1 MNDADGTPANIRYQ
15 WFADGK
21 PIAGATAQTFTLT
34 AAQQG
39 AKITVQATYT
49 DLAQHAE
56 APQSA
61 ATAAVSGL
69 PPQNHAPTD
78 ITLSAATV
86 AEGKDGAS
94 VGKLTTTDPDAGD
107 AHRYTVSDARFE
119 VTADGTLKLKAGL
132 HLDYA
137 AEKTI
142 ALTVT
147 ATDAGGLA
155 TQKTFTL
162 SVQDDPNYPAPNPQ
176 PNPNPQPPSA
186 ATLTVRETD
195 DAVSGTLH
203 VGKIAAGEA
212 LTVGETTLN
221 AAKLADLAREPRT
234 VIDDAKGTL
243 TLTGYD
249 AASGTLTYRYDPK
262 EHASPNDQQAT
273 VDFIIGRE
281 AFRGTNGVG
290 VQPFNPRWA
299 GDDST
304 AIEESYARAAALG
317 VKWVRI
323 TAGWNQVQPQDDGS
337 YDWRYVDDAVRL
349 AQKYGM
355 KVLMQVMGTPNWA
368 SDIGDLPSAQQQKL
382 AQEGYW
388 TSTHAPKAQHDAD
401 FARFFGEAVKRY
413 SAQGIH
419 DFEFWNEPGNKFWR
433 DTWANPNPN
442 PEHYTRLLKLVY
454 EAAHAADAEAN
465 VLAGGMT
472 VGDSRADGSYIS
484 PQEFLERMYKAGA
497 QGYFD
502 ALSHHPYGILA
513 KDYKDNGWAQMNG
526 DIVAPG
532 AGEKTLMQIMQAHGD
547 GGKLIW
553 PSEVGWDAMFA
564 GLAETY
570 QANVLKTL
578 LEWQQKADYTGP
590 MILYQAQNDRAAY
603 VQGILNR
610 DDNGD
615 GIVDVNI
622 DTNGDGIP
630 DANIDADHNNRPD
643 LLDAADREAYYGFWK
658 NDGSEKPAVD
668 AIKQGT
674 PQTPAA
680 ATLNITI
687 ENVDTP
693 APQPQNHAPDDIT
706 LSTATVAEG
715 KDGTTVGKLTTH
727 DPDSGD
733 THTYKTSDDRFEVA
747 ADGTLKLKAGQ
758 HLDYASEPTVKLT
771 VTATDAGG
779 LSTQKTFT
787 LNVQDDPAYP
797 APNPQPQN
805 QPGSVSITG
814 DAQVGGTLSAQIA
827 DADGFNPAQVQYQ
840 WQRDGQPIDGATSS
854 QYTLKAEDA
863 GHKISVQARYDDNA
877 AHHETPTSPASD
889 IPAADP
895 HAGAL
900 AVTGAAKVG
909 AILTT
914 AITDADGVPQVG
926 IHYQWFADGK
936 AIEGATHEVYR
947 IRPEDIGKSISV
959 QASYTDNSGHAE
971 MTNTAAV
978 AQNVADNPATQ
989 GAHGHKLYAHE
1000 EFGKY
1005 IDARDFGVNP
1015 ANADNT
1021 AALKAALKAAD
1032 DEGAALYLGAG
1043 TLKLH
1048 EQLRIGTDIHH
1059 PDGSLKQ
1066 EGYQNVRAIFGAGM
1080 GKTKLT
1086 FDWQQQG
1093 EYDPAHNATDARDLA
1108 GVLIDGIN
1116 GKSIADLSV
1125 AYQHQTAADFYRPQA
1140 SYFGKINGIVVND
1153 ADNTRIDTVEVTGAN
1168 RAGVFFTST
1177 ATSLSGARQALID
1190 HQISEADAP
1199 AGDNNQLLYSNLH
1212 HNRVAGAMIGYQRG
1226 FSADSNTAAYNGHEA
1241 DGGTGYGIATLGGS
1255 YNFGVSYTRN
1265 ITDHNY
1271 RKGLDSHEGN
1281 HIHIENNIANG
1292 DRLVGL
1298 GVSNHQFTMDNVT
1311 IRHNTIIADPNFRCT
1326 SDDGDKDAQIGQGEN
1341 YHAYEGIN
1349 LLTNIESNKI
1359 DLRSQGPGTFDISDN
1374 TIRGLETY
1382 NDANTSAI
1390 AVHNYEPTMDYTLN
1404 IRDNHIDA
1412 TSVKTAIAIN
1422 NATRGLGG
1430 SAGEGSGDIRVSGN
1444 TIHITK
1450 TGGRPSSL
1458 IYIAETEH
1466 DGTLRGSV
1474 AIENNRVQID
1484 ARDDKGEIIRLT
1496 GNAKTYDISGNVL
1509 EQHGNS
1515 NTTLITIN
1523 GQGSTEKTT
1532 LNVHD
1537 NTLAADW
1544 PRPGKHWIEA
1554 GTESVAGAHIQSH
1567 NNTYN
1572 GAAITEDAPPAQ
1584 NHAPDDITL
1593 SASQVA
1599 EGQDGAT
1606 VGKLTAHDPDSG
1618 DTHTY
1623 KTSDDRFEV
1632 AADGT
1637 LKLKAGQHLDYASEP
1652 TVKLTVTATDAGGLS
1667 TQKTFTLNVQDDP
1680 AYPAPNQPGSIS
1692 ITGEAQVGSTLTATV
1707 KDADNFDASAVKY
1720 QWFADGNPIGGATA
1734 QTFTLTAAQKGAKIT
1749 VQATYDDNSAHHE
1762 TPTSAATAPTA
1773 DDARTPPNYP
1783 VTDGNDIMLRVNRA
1797 EKSARDSL
1805 LKIEAA
1811 SPDEIADLRD
1821 GKWGQSFTERLQK
1834 ALDDPNIRIIDMPA
1848 GTHRISSVVL
1858 DRAQDKHIR
1867 GQGSATVLEFDK
1879 TDDVAPFLAT
1889 SGGKAKNL
1897 LFSEFSLD
1905 MSWKTGD
1912 AAVNAFQFTNA
1923 DSMQVYHVAIKNVGG
1938 SAILAQGF
1946 RQAGSGSKNLLVLDS
1961 VIDGAGLIDHTDGF
1975 GVMVKDDSPNAA
1987 IVGNQIHN
1995 VKGGMAVGGHATTLG
2010 APVEMVIIDNH
2021 VGNQQSTTAFEGIG
2035 ITKGVDRS
2043 IIAKNISDPSFD
2055 NGISVTSDDN
2065 LVVKNHIGSAWNHGI
2080 AIDGKNN
2087 TVVANEIHNIGRQ
2100 NAALGENEEYAA
2112 IAIENGANNYIANN
2126 TASGGDMVYAVKYNG
2141 QQLGDNQIGH
2151 NDFSGYS
2158 KREFSIPPHSS
2169 DKTDASVP
2177 DTGLAPQTATER
2189 AQVADEAGPSAGAFN
2204 HAPTDIGLSALEVPE
2219 NLAGA
2224 TVGKLTTHDPDA
2236 GDTHTYKTSDDRF
2249 EVTSDGTLKLK
2260 AGQHLDYAAE
2270 KTVTLT
2276 ITATDAG
2283 GLSTQKTFTLHT
2295 TNPADTFARENLPP
2309 GATYQTVA
2317 DLGAAKTA
2325 IAANPTLQ
2333 NLIISD
2339 GDHHAL
2345 LQKNST
2351 GYSDG
2356 MPPGWTLTCK
2366 NHIPAVAFHDGGAD
2380 LAPALNAAAQ
2390 AAKTLQ
2396 LGIELPAQ
2404 REYQLGSQIVLE
2416 NGVPYLHGNG
2426 STLAVQNSVNEA
2438 ALKLPNGA
2446 SQGEISGL
2454 TLNMNAAPG
2463 VHGILGYDLHDYRI
2477 HDNHILHLGQRPGHP
2492 GYGITVYSGSGHT
2505 ENITVENNHI
2515 SAKPSNGAHAHAD
2528 APVGIAFNGAQQPG
2542 NPQWRDAKAPVWRQY
2557 VEDGTV
2563 AEADPSRTIKQI
2575 TVRGNQVSGTY
2586 YGVAFSTVS
2595 DSEISGNHLHHNTR
2609 NISLQDRSNHNTVR
2623 DNILTDAH
2631 SSAIHIAYASSD
2643 NHIENN
2649 HIMTTRAGG
2658 QAILQAYQGSKNNHY
2673 HNNHI
2678 DVAHDATTN
2687 FMYTA
2692 TDSSGTTYRDNIA
2705 SGRVSRASIGAES
2718 IWDKAGAGDEK
2729 SAYGNNMQ
2737 DPNLYDGDIT
2747 HGGGHGALTG
2757 LTISGNILAPEP
2769 TFAGAPITY
2778 LGADS
2783 SHGLHGDK
2791 TLHGDLDIT
2800 LNDNTWLG
2808 ADGREAVRQHQSG
2821 DSHVHLHGNGITHA
2835 DGTTYHHG
2843 TTAYSIGD
2851 YTLANDETTLYLL
2864 GTHATSG
2871 SGNSGDNQ
2879 LYGNAQTNRLS
2890 GGAGNDHLDGGYG
2903 ADTLTGGAGADTF
2916 TFASVLDGKNIDTIT
2931 DFNAGEGD
2939 KIALNQAVFG
2949 RLGDNWYAAAG
2960 QHITHTTRVYQQGD
2974 TLYHDPDGSGSAYSA
2989 TAFAKVNTVLEE
3001 GHFSLI

>member
-1 MNDADGTPANIRYQ
+1 MNDADGTPANIHYQ

-107 AHRYTVSDARFE
+107 SHTYSVSDARFE
-119 VTADGTLKLKAGL
+119 
-132 HLDYA
+132 
-137 AEKTI
+137 
-142 ALTVT
+142 
-147 ATDAGGLA
+147 
-155 TQKTFTL
+155 
-162 SVQDDPNYPAPNPQ
+162 
-176 PNPNPQPPSA
+176 
-186 ATLTVRETD
+186 
-195 DAVSGTLH
+195 
-203 VGKIAAGEA
+203 
-212 LTVGETTLN
+212 
-221 AAKLADLAREPRT
+221 
-234 VIDDAKGTL
+234 
-243 TLTGYD
+243 
-249 AASGTLTYRYDPK
+249 
-262 EHASPNDQQAT
+262 
-273 VDFIIGRE
+273 
-281 AFRGTNGVG
+281 
-290 VQPFNPRWA
+290 
-299 GDDST
+299 
-304 AIEESYARAAALG
+304 
-317 VKWVRI
+317 I
-323 TAGWNQVQPQDDGS
+323 T
-337 YDWRYVDDAVRL
+337 
-349 AQKYGM
+349 
-355 KVLMQVMGTPNWA
+355 
-368 SDIGDLPSAQQQKL
+368 
-382 AQEGYW
+382 
-388 TSTHAPKAQHDAD
+388 
-401 FARFFGEAVKRY
+401 
-413 SAQGIH
+413 
-419 DFEFWNEPGNKFWR
+419 
-433 DTWANPNPN
+433 
-442 PEHYTRLLKLVY
+442 
-454 EAAHAADAEAN
+454 
-465 VLAGGMT
+465 
-472 VGDSRADGSYIS
+472 
-484 PQEFLERMYKAGA
+484 
-497 QGYFD
+497 
-502 ALSHHPYGILA
+502 
-513 KDYKDNGWAQMNG
+513 
-526 DIVAPG
+526 
-532 AGEKTLMQIMQAHGD
+532 
-547 GGKLIW
+547 
-553 PSEVGWDAMFA
+553 
-564 GLAETY
+564 
-570 QANVLKTL
+570 
-578 LEWQQKADYTGP
+578 
-590 MILYQAQNDRAAY
+590 
-603 VQGILNR
+603 
-610 DDNGD
+610 
-615 GIVDVNI
+615 
-622 DTNGDGIP
+622 
-630 DANIDADHNNRPD
+630 
-643 LLDAADREAYYGFWK
+643 
-658 NDGSEKPAVD
+658 
-668 AIKQGT
+668 
-674 PQTPAA
+674 
-680 ATLNITI
+680 
-687 ENVDTP
+687 
-693 APQPQNHAPDDIT
+693 
-706 LSTATVAEG
+706 
-715 KDGTTVGKLTTH
+715 
-727 DPDSGD
+727 
-733 THTYKTSDDRFEVA
+733 
-747 ADGTLKLKAGQ
+747 
-758 HLDYASEPTVKLT
+758 
-771 VTATDAGG
+771 
-779 LSTQKTFT
+779 
-787 LNVQDDPAYP
+787 
-797 APNPQPQN
+797 
-805 QPGSVSITG
+805 
-814 DAQVGGTLSAQIA
+814 
-827 DADGFNPAQVQYQ
+827 
-840 WQRDGQPIDGATSS
+840 
-854 QYTLKAEDA
+854 
-863 GHKISVQARYDDNA
+863 
-877 AHHETPTSPASD
+877 
-889 IPAADP
+889 
-895 HAGAL
+895 
-900 AVTGAAKVG
+900 
-909 AILTT
+909 
-914 AITDADGVPQVG
+914 
-926 IHYQWFADGK
+926 
-936 AIEGATHEVYR
+936 
-947 IRPEDIGKSISV
+947 
-959 QASYTDNSGHAE
+959 
-971 MTNTAAV
+971 
-978 AQNVADNPATQ
+978 
-989 GAHGHKLYAHE
+989 
-1000 EFGKY
+1000 
-1005 IDARDFGVNP
+1005 
-1015 ANADNT
+1015 
-1021 AALKAALKAAD
+1021 
-1032 DEGAALYLGAG
+1032 
-1043 TLKLH
+1043 
-1048 EQLRIGTDIHH
+1048 
-1059 PDGSLKQ
+1059 
-1066 EGYQNVRAIFGAGM
+1066 
-1080 GKTKLT
+1080 
-1086 FDWQQQG
+1086 
-1093 EYDPAHNATDARDLA
+1093 
-1108 GVLIDGIN
+1108 
-1116 GKSIADLSV
+1116 
-1125 AYQHQTAADFYRPQA
+1125 
-1140 SYFGKINGIVVND
+1140 
-1153 ADNTRIDTVEVTGAN
+1153 
-1168 RAGVFFTST
+1168 
-1177 ATSLSGARQALID
+1177 
-1190 HQISEADAP
+1190 
-1199 AGDNNQLLYSNLH
+1199 
-1212 HNRVAGAMIGYQRG
+1212 
-1226 FSADSNTAAYNGHEA
+1226 
-1241 DGGTGYGIATLGGS
+1241 
-1255 YNFGVSYTRN
+1255 
-1265 ITDHNY
+1265 
-1271 RKGLDSHEGN
+1271 
-1281 HIHIENNIANG
+1281 
-1292 DRLVGL
+1292 
-1298 GVSNHQFTMDNVT
+1298 
-1311 IRHNTIIADPNFRCT
+1311 
-1326 SDDGDKDAQIGQGEN
+1326 
-1341 YHAYEGIN
+1341 
-1349 LLTNIESNKI
+1349 
-1359 DLRSQGPGTFDISDN
+1359 
-1374 TIRGLETY
+1374 
-1382 NDANTSAI
+1382 
-1390 AVHNYEPTMDYTLN
+1390 
-1404 IRDNHIDA
+1404 
-1412 TSVKTAIAIN
+1412 
-1422 NATRGLGG
+1422 
-1430 SAGEGSGDIRVSGN
+1430 
-1444 TIHITK
+1444 
-1450 TGGRPSSL
+1450 
-1458 IYIAETEH
+1458 
-1466 DGTLRGSV
+1466 
-1474 AIENNRVQID
+1474 
-1484 ARDDKGEIIRLT
+1484 
-1496 GNAKTYDISGNVL
+1496 
-1509 EQHGNS
+1509 
-1515 NTTLITIN
+1515 
-1523 GQGSTEKTT
+1523 
-1532 LNVHD
+1532 
-1537 NTLAADW
+1537 
-1544 PRPGKHWIEA
+1544 
-1554 GTESVAGAHIQSH
+1554 
-1567 NNTYN
+1567 
-1572 GAAITEDAPPAQ
+1572 
-1584 NHAPDDITL
+1584 
-1593 SASQVA
+1593 
-1599 EGQDGAT
+1599 
-1606 VGKLTAHDPDSG
+1606 
-1618 DTHTY
+1618 
-1623 KTSDDRFEV
+1623 
-1632 AADGT
+1632 ADGT

-1692 ITGEAQVGSTLTATV
+1692 ITGEAKVGSTLTATV
-1707 KDADNFDASAVKY
+1707 KDADNFDVSAVKY

-2100 NAALGENEEYAA
+2100 NAALGESEEYAA

-2276 ITATDAG
+2276 IIATDAG
-2283 GLSTQKTFTLHT
+2283 GLSTQKTFTLNVQDDPAYPAPPTVGARESGLNLDIARHFYSADVIKQFIDTLAKAGGTFLHLHLSDHENYALESALLGQRAQDATRDSAGNHVNPHT
-2295 TNPADTFARENLPP
+2295 GKPFLSTAQVAELASYAKAKGIELVPELETPSHMNAIFRLLALEKGEDYVKALQAANSDPAAREIDITRPQSLAFVQALAQEIATAFGDSARHLHLGGDEFGYSAANNHEYINYINQMAAFLAQHGLKTRIWNDGVIKANLASLDHTIEITYWSHDGRQDGSIGETNRALRASVPELLDAGFNVLNYNAGYLYAVPKQGMGDSTDSNYDSRLILRDWNPGIWDEKNHANAVDGKRLKGAALSIWGENAGTLDDASIARYYADEITTLVEKTRALDDPALAQTLQNRAANDFAALQQDTWLDFEQIANHATLDLGGNGSQHLRLLREDTLDAARGLDIRIKGTDADRITLGDNWHATGDSQTEGGEQYRAYENNGNRLWIDSDIAVQNAAPTSAADQYARENLPP
-2309 GATYQTVA
+2309 GAAYQTVA

-2339 GDHHAL
+2339 GNHHAL

-2477 HDNHILHLGQRPGHP
+2477 HDNHILHLGQRPGYP

-2515 SAKPSNGAHAHAD
+2515 SAKPGNGAHAHAD

-2563 AEADPSRTIKQI
+2563 AEADPSRTIKHI

-2623 DNILTDAH
+2623 DNILTDAQ

-2658 QAILQAYQGSKNNHY
+2658 QAMLQAYQGSENNHFSG
-2673 HNNHI
+2673 NHI

-2687 FMYTA
+2687 FLYTA
-2692 TDSSGTTYRDNIA
+2692 TDSSGTTYRNNIA

-2718 IWDKAGAGDEK
+2718 IWDKTGAGDEK

-2737 DPNLYDGDIT
+2737 DTNLYDGDIT
-2747 HGGGHGALTG
+2747 HGGGHGALTNI
-2757 LTISGNILAPEP
+2757 TIENNILAPEP

-2791 TLHGDLDIT
+2791 TLNGDLDAT
-2800 LNDNTWLG
+2800 LRDNTWLG
-2808 ADGREAVRQHQSG
+2808 ADGREAVRQHESG
-2821 DSHVHLHGNGITHA
+2821 DSHVHQHGNGISHA

-2843 TTAYSIGD
+2843 STAYSIGD

-2864 GTHATSG
+2864 GTQATNG

-2879 LYGNAQTNRLS
+2879 LYGNAQTNRLE

-2916 TFASVLDGKNIDTIT
+2916 TFASLLDGKNIDTIT
-2931 DFNAGEGD
+2931 DFNADEGD

-2949 RLGDNWYAAAG
+2949 RLSGNWFAADG
-2960 QHITHTTRVYQQGD
+2960 QNLTHDTRVYQKGD
-2974 TLYHDPDGSGSAYSA
+2974 TLYHDADGSGSAYTA

>member
-119 VTADGTLKLKAGL
+119 VTTDGTLKLKAGL

-142 ALTVT
+142 TLTVT

-299 GDDST
+299 GDDSA

-368 SDIGDLPSAQQQKL
+368 SDIGDLPAAQQQKL

-388 TSTHAPKAQHDAD
+388 TSTHAPKAQHDAA

-419 DFEFWNEPGNKFWR
+419 DYEFWNEPGNKFWR
-433 DTWANPNPN
+433 DSWANPNPN
-442 PEHYTRLLKLVY
+442 PGHYTRLLKLVY

-658 NDGSEKPAVD
+658 NDGSAKPAVD

-693 APQPQNHAPDDIT
+693 QPPQNHAPDDIT

-715 KDGTTVGKLTTH
+715 KYGATVGKLTAH
-727 DPDSGD
+727 DPDAGD
-733 THTYKTSDDRFEVA
+733 SHTYSVSDARFEIT

-758 HLDYASEPTVKLT
+758 HLDYAAEKTVALT

-971 MTNTAAV
+971 TTNTAAV

-1108 GVLIDGIN
+1108 GVLIDGVN

-1326 SDDGDKDAQIGQGEN
+1326 SDDGNKDAQIGQGEN

-1359 DLRSQGPGTFDISDN
+1359 DLRSQGPGTFNISDN

-1606 VGKLTAHDPDSG
+1606 VGKLTAHDPD
-1618 DTHTY
+1618 
-1623 KTSDDRFEV
+1623 
-1632 AADGT
+1632 
-1637 LKLKAGQHLDYASEP
+1637 
-1652 TVKLTVTATDAGGLS
+1652 
-1667 TQKTFTLNVQDDP
+1667 
-1680 AYPAPNQPGSIS
+1680 
-1692 ITGEAQVGSTLTATV
+1692 
-1707 KDADNFDASAVKY
+1707 
-1720 QWFADGNPIGGATA
+1720 
-1734 QTFTLTAAQKGAKIT
+1734 
-1749 VQATYDDNSAHHE
+1749 
-1762 TPTSAATAPTA
+1762 
-1773 DDARTPPNYP
+1773 
-1783 VTDGNDIMLRVNRA
+1783 
-1797 EKSARDSL
+1797 
-1805 LKIEAA
+1805 
-1811 SPDEIADLRD
+1811 
-1821 GKWGQSFTERLQK
+1821 
-1834 ALDDPNIRIIDMPA
+1834 
-1848 GTHRISSVVL
+1848 
-1858 DRAQDKHIR
+1858 
-1867 GQGSATVLEFDK
+1867 
-1879 TDDVAPFLAT
+1879 
-1889 SGGKAKNL
+1889 
-1897 LFSEFSLD
+1897 
-1905 MSWKTGD
+1905 
-1912 AAVNAFQFTNA
+1912 
-1923 DSMQVYHVAIKNVGG
+1923 
-1938 SAILAQGF
+1938 
-1946 RQAGSGSKNLLVLDS
+1946 
-1961 VIDGAGLIDHTDGF
+1961 
-1975 GVMVKDDSPNAA
+1975 
-1987 IVGNQIHN
+1987 
-1995 VKGGMAVGGHATTLG
+1995 
-2010 APVEMVIIDNH
+2010 
-2021 VGNQQSTTAFEGIG
+2021 
-2035 ITKGVDRS
+2035 
-2043 IIAKNISDPSFD
+2043 
-2055 NGISVTSDDN
+2055 
-2065 LVVKNHIGSAWNHGI
+2065 
-2080 AIDGKNN
+2080 
-2087 TVVANEIHNIGRQ
+2087 
-2100 NAALGENEEYAA
+2100 
-2112 IAIENGANNYIANN
+2112 
-2126 TASGGDMVYAVKYNG
+2126 
-2141 QQLGDNQIGH
+2141 
-2151 NDFSGYS
+2151 
-2158 KREFSIPPHSS
+2158 
-2169 DKTDASVP
+2169 
-2177 DTGLAPQTATER
+2177 
-2189 AQVADEAGPSAGAFN
+2189 
-2204 HAPTDIGLSALEVPE
+2204 
-2219 NLAGA
+2219 
-2224 TVGKLTTHDPDA
+2224 A

-2295 TNPADTFARENLPP
+2295 TNPADTFARDNLPP

-2351 GYSDG
+2351 GYSDN

-2477 HDNHILHLGQRPGHP
+2477 HDNHILHLGQHPGHP

-2505 ENITVENNHI
+2505 ENITVEHNHI
-2515 SAKPSNGAHAHAD
+2515 SANPGNGAHAHAD

-2563 AEADPSRTIKQI
+2563 AEADPSRTIKHI

-2791 TLHGDLDIT
+2791 TLHGDLDAT

-2879 LYGNAQTNRLS
+2879 LYGNAQTNRLE

-2916 TFASVLDGKNIDTIT
+2916 TFASLLDGKNIDTIT

-2974 TLYHDPDGSGSAYSA
+2974 TLYHDPDGNGSAYSA
-2989 TAFAKVNTVLEE
+2989 TAFAKINTVLEE

>member
-1 MNDADGTPANIRYQ
+1 MRCCI
-15 WFADGK
+15 
-21 PIAGATAQTFTLT
+21 IA
-34 AAQQG
+34 
-39 AKITVQATYT
+39 
-49 DLAQHAE
+49 
-56 APQSA
+56 
-61 ATAAVSGL
+61 
-69 PPQNHAPTD
+69 
-78 ITLSAATV
+78 
-86 AEGKDGAS
+86 
-94 VGKLTTTDPDAGD
+94 
-107 AHRYTVSDARFE
+107 
-119 VTADGTLKLKAGL
+119 
-132 HLDYA
+132 
-137 AEKTI
+137 
-142 ALTVT
+142 
-147 ATDAGGLA
+147 
-155 TQKTFTL
+155 
-162 SVQDDPNYPAPNPQ
+162 
-176 PNPNPQPPSA
+176 
-186 ATLTVRETD
+186 
-195 DAVSGTLH
+195 
-203 VGKIAAGEA
+203 
-212 LTVGETTLN
+212 
-221 AAKLADLAREPRT
+221 
-234 VIDDAKGTL
+234 
-243 TLTGYD
+243 
-249 AASGTLTYRYDPK
+249 
-262 EHASPNDQQAT
+262 
-273 VDFIIGRE
+273 
-281 AFRGTNGVG
+281 
-290 VQPFNPRWA
+290 
-299 GDDST
+299 
-304 AIEESYARAAALG
+304 
-317 VKWVRI
+317 
-323 TAGWNQVQPQDDGS
+323 
-337 YDWRYVDDAVRL
+337 
-349 AQKYGM
+349 
-355 KVLMQVMGTPNWA
+355 
-368 SDIGDLPSAQQQKL
+368 
-382 AQEGYW
+382 
-388 TSTHAPKAQHDAD
+388 
-401 FARFFGEAVKRY
+401 
-413 SAQGIH
+413 
-419 DFEFWNEPGNKFWR
+419 
-433 DTWANPNPN
+433 
-442 PEHYTRLLKLVY
+442 
-454 EAAHAADAEAN
+454 
-465 VLAGGMT
+465 
-472 VGDSRADGSYIS
+472 
-484 PQEFLERMYKAGA
+484 
-497 QGYFD
+497 
-502 ALSHHPYGILA
+502 
-513 KDYKDNGWAQMNG
+513 
-526 DIVAPG
+526 
-532 AGEKTLMQIMQAHGD
+532 
-547 GGKLIW
+547 
-553 PSEVGWDAMFA
+553 
-564 GLAETY
+564 
-570 QANVLKTL
+570 
-578 LEWQQKADYTGP
+578 
-590 MILYQAQNDRAAY
+590 
-603 VQGILNR
+603 
-610 DDNGD
+610 
-615 GIVDVNI
+615 
-622 DTNGDGIP
+622 
-630 DANIDADHNNRPD
+630 
-643 LLDAADREAYYGFWK
+643 
-658 NDGSEKPAVD
+658 
-668 AIKQGT
+668 
-674 PQTPAA
+674 
-680 ATLNITI
+680 
-687 ENVDTP
+687 
-693 APQPQNHAPDDIT
+693 
-706 LSTATVAEG
+706 
-715 KDGTTVGKLTTH
+715 
-727 DPDSGD
+727 
-733 THTYKTSDDRFEVA
+733 
-747 ADGTLKLKAGQ
+747 
-758 HLDYASEPTVKLT
+758 
-771 VTATDAGG
+771 
-779 LSTQKTFT
+779 
-787 LNVQDDPAYP
+787 
-797 APNPQPQN
+797 
-805 QPGSVSITG
+805 
-814 DAQVGGTLSAQIA
+814 
-827 DADGFNPAQVQYQ
+827 
-840 WQRDGQPIDGATSS
+840 
-854 QYTLKAEDA
+854 
-863 GHKISVQARYDDNA
+863 
-877 AHHETPTSPASD
+877 
-889 IPAADP
+889 AADP

-971 MTNTAAV
+971 TTNTAAV

-1108 GVLIDGIN
+1108 GVLIDGVN

-1326 SDDGDKDAQIGQGEN
+1326 SDDGNKDAQIGQGEN

-1359 DLRSQGPGTFDISDN
+1359 DLRSQGPGTFNISDN

-1606 VGKLTAHDPDSG
+1606 VGKLTAHDPD
-1618 DTHTY
+1618 
-1623 KTSDDRFEV
+1623 
-1632 AADGT
+1632 
-1637 LKLKAGQHLDYASEP
+1637 
-1652 TVKLTVTATDAGGLS
+1652 
-1667 TQKTFTLNVQDDP
+1667 
-1680 AYPAPNQPGSIS
+1680 
-1692 ITGEAQVGSTLTATV
+1692 
-1707 KDADNFDASAVKY
+1707 
-1720 QWFADGNPIGGATA
+1720 
-1734 QTFTLTAAQKGAKIT
+1734 
-1749 VQATYDDNSAHHE
+1749 
-1762 TPTSAATAPTA
+1762 
-1773 DDARTPPNYP
+1773 
-1783 VTDGNDIMLRVNRA
+1783 
-1797 EKSARDSL
+1797 
-1805 LKIEAA
+1805 
-1811 SPDEIADLRD
+1811 
-1821 GKWGQSFTERLQK
+1821 
-1834 ALDDPNIRIIDMPA
+1834 
-1848 GTHRISSVVL
+1848 
-1858 DRAQDKHIR
+1858 
-1867 GQGSATVLEFDK
+1867 
-1879 TDDVAPFLAT
+1879 
-1889 SGGKAKNL
+1889 
-1897 LFSEFSLD
+1897 
-1905 MSWKTGD
+1905 
-1912 AAVNAFQFTNA
+1912 
-1923 DSMQVYHVAIKNVGG
+1923 
-1938 SAILAQGF
+1938 
-1946 RQAGSGSKNLLVLDS
+1946 
-1961 VIDGAGLIDHTDGF
+1961 
-1975 GVMVKDDSPNAA
+1975 
-1987 IVGNQIHN
+1987 
-1995 VKGGMAVGGHATTLG
+1995 
-2010 APVEMVIIDNH
+2010 
-2021 VGNQQSTTAFEGIG
+2021 
-2035 ITKGVDRS
+2035 
-2043 IIAKNISDPSFD
+2043 
-2055 NGISVTSDDN
+2055 
-2065 LVVKNHIGSAWNHGI
+2065 
-2080 AIDGKNN
+2080 
-2087 TVVANEIHNIGRQ
+2087 
-2100 NAALGENEEYAA
+2100 
-2112 IAIENGANNYIANN
+2112 
-2126 TASGGDMVYAVKYNG
+2126 
-2141 QQLGDNQIGH
+2141 
-2151 NDFSGYS
+2151 
-2158 KREFSIPPHSS
+2158 
-2169 DKTDASVP
+2169 
-2177 DTGLAPQTATER
+2177 
-2189 AQVADEAGPSAGAFN
+2189 
-2204 HAPTDIGLSALEVPE
+2204 
-2219 NLAGA
+2219 
-2224 TVGKLTTHDPDA
+2224 A

-2295 TNPADTFARENLPP
+2295 TNPADTFARDNLPP

-2351 GYSDG
+2351 GYSDN

-2477 HDNHILHLGQRPGHP
+2477 HDNHILHLGQHPGHP

-2563 AEADPSRTIKQI
+2563 AEADPSRTIKHI

-2791 TLHGDLDIT
+2791 TLHGDLDAT

-2916 TFASVLDGKNIDTIT
+2916 TFASLLDGKNIDTIT

-2989 TAFAKVNTVLEE
+2989 TAFAKVNVTLEE

>member
-1 MNDADGTPANIRYQ
+1 MPADIRYQ

-21 PIAGATAQTFTLT
+21 PIAGASAQAFTLT

-49 DLAQHAE
+49 DNAQYAE
-56 APQSA
+56 QPQSA
-61 ATAAVSGL
+61 ATAAV
-69 PPQNHAPTD
+69 TD
-78 ITLSAATV
+78 
-86 AEGKDGAS
+86 
-94 VGKLTTTDPDAGD
+94 DA
-107 AHRYTVSDARFE
+107 
-119 VTADGTLKLKAGL
+119 
-132 HLDYA
+132 
-137 AEKTI
+137 
-142 ALTVT
+142 
-147 ATDAGGLA
+147 
-155 TQKTFTL
+155 
-162 SVQDDPNYPAPNPQ
+162 
-176 PNPNPQPPSA
+176 QPPSTA
-186 ATLTVRETD
+186 RLTVRETD

-203 VGKIAAGEA
+203 IGKIAAGEA
-212 LTVGETTLN
+212 LTVGEMTLN
-221 AAKLADLAREPRT
+221 AAKLADLAHEPRT

-262 EHASPNDQQAT
+262 AHASPDDQQAT

-368 SDIGDLPSAQQQKL
+368 SDIGDLPAAQQQKL

-388 TSTHAPKAQHDAD
+388 TSTHAPKAQHDAA

-433 DTWANPNPN
+433 DSWANPNPN

-454 EAAHAADAEAN
+454 AAAHAADAEAN

-564 GLAETY
+564 GLAETW
-570 QANVLKTL
+570 QANTIKTL

-658 NDGSEKPAVD
+658 NDGSEKPAVGV
-668 AIKQGT
+668 IKSGT

-693 APQPQNHAPDDIT
+693 QPPQNHAPDDIA
-706 LSTATVAEG
+706 LSAATVAEG
-715 KDGTTVGKLTTH
+715 KDGATVGKLTTH
-727 DPDSGD
+727 DPDAGD
-733 THTYKTSDDRFEVA
+733 THTYQLSDARFEVA
-747 ADGTLKLKAGQ
+747 SDGTLKLKAGQ
-758 HLDYASEPTVKLT
+758 HLDHAAEPTVKLT
-771 VTATDAGG
+771 ITATDAGG

-797 APNPQPQN
+797 APPAVGARESGLNLDIARHFYSADVIKQF
-805 QPGSVSITG
+805 IDTL
-814 DAQVGGTLSAQIA
+814 AKAGGTFLHLHLSDHENYALESALLGQRAQ
-827 DADGFNPAQVQYQ
+827 DATRDSAGNHVNP
-840 WQRDGQPIDGATSS
+840 
-854 QYTLKAEDA
+854 
-863 GHKISVQARYDDNA
+863 H
-877 AHHETPTSPASD
+877 
-889 IPAADP
+889 
-895 HAGAL
+895 
-900 AVTGAAKVG
+900 TGKPF
-909 AILTT
+909 LTT
-914 AITDADGVPQVG
+914 AQVAELAGYAKAKGIELVPELDTPSHMNAVFRLLALEKGEDYAKALQAANSDPAAREIDITRPQSLAFVQALAQEIATAFGDSARHFHLGGDEFGYSAANNHEYVSYINQMAAFLAQQGLKTRIWNDGVIKANLASLDHAIEITYWSHDGRQDGSIGEANRTLRARVPELLDAGFNVLNYNAGYLYAAPKQGMGDSTDSNYDSRLILRDWNPG
-926 IHYQWFADGK
+926 IWDEKNHTNAVDGK
-936 AIEGATHEVYR
+936 R
-947 IRPEDIGKSISV
+947 
-959 QASYTDNSGHAE
+959 
-971 MTNTAAV
+971 
-978 AQNVADNPATQ
+978 
-989 GAHGHKLYAHE
+989 
-1000 EFGKY
+1000 
-1005 IDARDFGVNP
+1005 
-1015 ANADNT
+1015 
-1021 AALKAALKAAD
+1021 LK
-1032 DEGAALYLGAG
+1032 GAALSIWGENAG
-1043 TLKLH
+1043 TL
-1048 EQLRIGTDIHH
+1048 D
-1059 PDGSLKQ
+1059 
-1066 EGYQNVRAIFGAGM
+1066 
-1080 GKTKLT
+1080 
-1086 FDWQQQG
+1086 
-1093 EYDPAHNATDARDLA
+1093 DA
-1108 GVLIDGIN
+1108 
-1116 GKSIADLSV
+1116 SIAR
-1125 AYQHQTAADFYRPQA
+1125 YYAD
-1140 SYFGKINGIVVND
+1140 
-1153 ADNTRIDTVEVTGAN
+1153 
-1168 RAGVFFTST
+1168 
-1177 ATSLSGARQALID
+1177 
-1190 HQISEADAP
+1190 
-1199 AGDNNQLLYSNLH
+1199 
-1212 HNRVAGAMIGYQRG
+1212 
-1226 FSADSNTAAYNGHEA
+1226 
-1241 DGGTGYGIATLGGS
+1241 
-1255 YNFGVSYTRN
+1255 
-1265 ITDHNY
+1265 
-1271 RKGLDSHEGN
+1271 
-1281 HIHIENNIANG
+1281 
-1292 DRLVGL
+1292 
-1298 GVSNHQFTMDNVT
+1298 
-1311 IRHNTIIADPNFRCT
+1311 
-1326 SDDGDKDAQIGQGEN
+1326 
-1341 YHAYEGIN
+1341 
-1349 LLTNIESNKI
+1349 
-1359 DLRSQGPGTFDISDN
+1359 
-1374 TIRGLETY
+1374 
-1382 NDANTSAI
+1382 
-1390 AVHNYEPTMDYTLN
+1390 
-1404 IRDNHIDA
+1404 
-1412 TSVKTAIAIN
+1412 
-1422 NATRGLGG
+1422 
-1430 SAGEGSGDIRVSGN
+1430 
-1444 TIHITK
+1444 
-1450 TGGRPSSL
+1450 
-1458 IYIAETEH
+1458 
-1466 DGTLRGSV
+1466 
-1474 AIENNRVQID
+1474 
-1484 ARDDKGEIIRLT
+1484 EI
-1496 GNAKTYDISGNVL
+1496 
-1509 EQHGNS
+1509 
-1515 NTTLITIN
+1515 TTLV
-1523 GQGSTEKTT
+1523 EKT
-1532 LNVHD
+1532 
-1537 NTLAADW
+1537 
-1544 PRPGKHWIEA
+1544 R
-1554 GTESVAGAHIQSH
+1554 
-1567 NNTYN
+1567 
-1572 GAAITEDAPPAQ
+1572 
-1584 NHAPDDITL
+1584 
-1593 SASQVA
+1593 
-1599 EGQDGAT
+1599 
-1606 VGKLTAHDPDSG
+1606 
-1618 DTHTY
+1618 
-1623 KTSDDRFEV
+1623 
-1632 AADGT
+1632 
-1637 LKLKAGQHLDYASEP
+1637 
-1652 TVKLTVTATDAGGLS
+1652 
-1667 TQKTFTLNVQDDP
+1667 
-1680 AYPAPNQPGSIS
+1680 
-1692 ITGEAQVGSTLTATV
+1692 
-1707 KDADNFDASAVKY
+1707 
-1720 QWFADGNPIGGATA
+1720 
-1734 QTFTLTAAQKGAKIT
+1734 
-1749 VQATYDDNSAHHE
+1749 
-1762 TPTSAATAPTA
+1762 
-1773 DDARTPPNYP
+1773 
-1783 VTDGNDIMLRVNRA
+1783 
-1797 EKSARDSL
+1797 
-1805 LKIEAA
+1805 
-1811 SPDEIADLRD
+1811 
-1821 GKWGQSFTERLQK
+1821 
-1834 ALDDPNIRIIDMPA
+1834 ALDDPALAQTLQNRAANDFAALRQDTWLDFEQIANHATLDLGGNGSQHLRLLREDTLDAARGLDIRIK
-1848 GTHRISSVVL
+1848 GTDA
-1858 DRAQDKHIR
+1858 DR
-1867 GQGSATVLEFDK
+1867 V
-1879 TDDVAPFLAT
+1879 
-1889 SGGKAKNL
+1889 
-1897 LFSEFSLD
+1897 
-1905 MSWKTGD
+1905 
-1912 AAVNAFQFTNA
+1912 
-1923 DSMQVYHVAIKNVGG
+1923 
-1938 SAILAQGF
+1938 
-1946 RQAGSGSKNLLVLDS
+1946 
-1961 VIDGAGLIDHTDGF
+1961 
-1975 GVMVKDDSPNAA
+1975 
-1987 IVGNQIHN
+1987 
-1995 VKGGMAVGGHATTLG
+1995 TLG
-2010 APVEMVIIDNH
+2010 DGWRATGESQTEGGETYSAYTKNGNRLWID
-2021 VGNQQSTTAFEGIG
+2021 S
-2035 ITKGVDRS
+2035 D
-2043 IIAKNISDPSFD
+2043 IA
-2055 NGISVTSDDN
+2055 V
-2065 LVVKNHIGSAWNHGI
+2065 
-2080 AIDGKNN
+2080 
-2087 TVVANEIHNIGRQ
+2087 Q
-2100 NAALGENEEYAA
+2100 NAAP
-2112 IAIENGANNYIANN
+2112 
-2126 TASGGDMVYAVKYNG
+2126 ASA
-2141 QQLGDNQIGH
+2141 
-2151 NDFSGYS
+2151 
-2158 KREFSIPPHSS
+2158 
-2169 DKTDASVP
+2169 
-2177 DTGLAPQTATER
+2177 
-2189 AQVADEAGPSAGAFN
+2189 
-2204 HAPTDIGLSALEVPE
+2204 
-2219 NLAGA
+2219 
-2224 TVGKLTTHDPDA
+2224 
-2236 GDTHTYKTSDDRF
+2236 
-2249 EVTSDGTLKLK
+2249 
-2260 AGQHLDYAAE
+2260 
-2270 KTVTLT
+2270 
-2276 ITATDAG
+2276 
-2283 GLSTQKTFTLHT
+2283 
-2295 TNPADTFARENLPP
+2295 ADTFARDNLPP
-2309 GATYQTVA
+2309 GAAYQIVA

-2325 IAANPTLQ
+2325 IAADPTLQ

-2351 GYSDG
+2351 GYSDN

-2366 NHIPAVAFHDGGAD
+2366 NHIPAVAFHDGGTD

-2404 REYQLGSQIVLE
+2404 REYQLGSQITLE

-2454 TLNMNAAPG
+2454 TLNMNAVPG

-2515 SAKPSNGAHAHAD
+2515 SAKPGNGAHAHAD

-2563 AEADPSRTIKQI
+2563 AEADPSRTIKHI

-2658 QAILQAYQGSKNNHY
+2658 QAILQAYQGSKNNHFSG
-2673 HNNHI
+2673 NHI

-2687 FMYTA
+2687 FLYTA

-2737 DPNLYDGDIT
+2737 DTNLYDGDIT

-2791 TLHGDLDIT
+2791 TLHGDLDAT

-2843 TTAYSIGD
+2843 STAYSIGD

-2864 GTHATSG
+2864 GTHATNG

-2879 LYGNAQTNRLS
+2879 LYGNAQTNRLD

-2903 ADTLTGGAGADTF
+2903 VDSLTGGAGADTF
-2916 TFASVLDGKNIDTIT
+2916 TFASLLDGKNIDTIT
-2931 DFNAGEGD
+2931 DFTAADGD

-2949 RLGDNWYAAAG
+2949 RLTGNWFAAAG
-2960 QHITHTTRVYQQGD
+2960 QPLTHDTRVYQQGD
-2974 TLYHDPDGSGSAYSA
+2974 TLYHDPDGNGTAYTA

>member
-119 VTADGTLKLKAGL
+119 VTADGTLQLKAGL

-195 DAVSGTLH
+195 DATPGSIV
-203 VGKIAAGEA
+203 VGKLGAGEA

-221 AAKLADLAREPRT
+221 TAKLADLAREPRT

-368 SDIGDLPSAQQQKL
+368 SDIGDLPAAQQQKL

-388 TSTHAPKAQHDAD
+388 TSTHAPKPQHDAA

-419 DFEFWNEPGNKFWR
+419 DYEFWNEPGNKFWR
-433 DTWANPNPN
+433 DSWANPNPN

-513 KDYKDNGWAQMNG
+513 KDFKDNGWAQMNG

-532 AGEKTLMQIMQAHGD
+532 AGEKTLMQILREHGD
-547 GGKLIW
+547 GDKLIW

-658 NDGSEKPAVD
+658 NDGSEKPAVGV
-668 AIKQGT
+668 IKSGT

-715 KDGTTVGKLTTH
+715 KDG
-727 DPDSGD
+727 
-733 THTYKTSDDRFEVA
+733 
-747 ADGTLKLKAGQ
+747 
-758 HLDYASEPTVKLT
+758 
-771 VTATDAGG
+771 
-779 LSTQKTFT
+779 
-787 LNVQDDPAYP
+787 
-797 APNPQPQN
+797 
-805 QPGSVSITG
+805 
-814 DAQVGGTLSAQIA
+814 
-827 DADGFNPAQVQYQ
+827 
-840 WQRDGQPIDGATSS
+840 
-854 QYTLKAEDA
+854 
-863 GHKISVQARYDDNA
+863 
-877 AHHETPTSPASD
+877 
-889 IPAADP
+889 
-895 HAGAL
+895 
-900 AVTGAAKVG
+900 
-909 AILTT
+909 
-914 AITDADGVPQVG
+914 
-926 IHYQWFADGK
+926 
-936 AIEGATHEVYR
+936 
-947 IRPEDIGKSISV
+947 
-959 QASYTDNSGHAE
+959 
-971 MTNTAAV
+971 
-978 AQNVADNPATQ
+978 
-989 GAHGHKLYAHE
+989 
-1000 EFGKY
+1000 
-1005 IDARDFGVNP
+1005 
-1015 ANADNT
+1015 
-1021 AALKAALKAAD
+1021 
-1032 DEGAALYLGAG
+1032 
-1043 TLKLH
+1043 
-1048 EQLRIGTDIHH
+1048 
-1059 PDGSLKQ
+1059 
-1066 EGYQNVRAIFGAGM
+1066 
-1080 GKTKLT
+1080 
-1086 FDWQQQG
+1086 
-1093 EYDPAHNATDARDLA
+1093 
-1108 GVLIDGIN
+1108 
-1116 GKSIADLSV
+1116 
-1125 AYQHQTAADFYRPQA
+1125 
-1140 SYFGKINGIVVND
+1140 
-1153 ADNTRIDTVEVTGAN
+1153 
-1168 RAGVFFTST
+1168 
-1177 ATSLSGARQALID
+1177 
-1190 HQISEADAP
+1190 
-1199 AGDNNQLLYSNLH
+1199 
-1212 HNRVAGAMIGYQRG
+1212 
-1226 FSADSNTAAYNGHEA
+1226 
-1241 DGGTGYGIATLGGS
+1241 
-1255 YNFGVSYTRN
+1255 
-1265 ITDHNY
+1265 
-1271 RKGLDSHEGN
+1271 
-1281 HIHIENNIANG
+1281 
-1292 DRLVGL
+1292 
-1298 GVSNHQFTMDNVT
+1298 
-1311 IRHNTIIADPNFRCT
+1311 
-1326 SDDGDKDAQIGQGEN
+1326 
-1341 YHAYEGIN
+1341 
-1349 LLTNIESNKI
+1349 
-1359 DLRSQGPGTFDISDN
+1359 
-1374 TIRGLETY
+1374 
-1382 NDANTSAI
+1382 
-1390 AVHNYEPTMDYTLN
+1390 
-1404 IRDNHIDA
+1404 
-1412 TSVKTAIAIN
+1412 
-1422 NATRGLGG
+1422 
-1430 SAGEGSGDIRVSGN
+1430 
-1444 TIHITK
+1444 
-1450 TGGRPSSL
+1450 
-1458 IYIAETEH
+1458 
-1466 DGTLRGSV
+1466 
-1474 AIENNRVQID
+1474 
-1484 ARDDKGEIIRLT
+1484 
-1496 GNAKTYDISGNVL
+1496 
-1509 EQHGNS
+1509 
-1515 NTTLITIN
+1515 
-1523 GQGSTEKTT
+1523 
-1532 LNVHD
+1532 
-1537 NTLAADW
+1537 
-1544 PRPGKHWIEA
+1544 
-1554 GTESVAGAHIQSH
+1554 
-1567 NNTYN
+1567 
-1572 GAAITEDAPPAQ
+1572 
-1584 NHAPDDITL
+1584 
-1593 SASQVA
+1593 
-1599 EGQDGAT
+1599 AT

-1637 LKLKAGQHLDYASEP
+1637 LKLKAGQHLDHAAEP

-1680 AYPAPNQPGSIS
+1680 AYPAPNQPGNIS
-1692 ITGEAQVGSTLTATV
+1692 ITGEAKVGSTLTATV

-1773 DDARTPPNYP
+1773 DDAQTPPNYP

-2100 NAALGENEEYAA
+2100 NAALGEIEEYAA

-2260 AGQHLDYAAE
+2260 AGQHLDYASE
-2270 KTVTLT
+2270 PTVKLT
-2276 ITATDAG
+2276 VTATDAG
-2283 GLSTQKTFTLHT
+2283 GLSTQKTFTLNVQDDPAPPTVGARESGLNLDIARHFYSADVIKQFIDTLAKAGGTFLHLHLSDHENYALESALLGQRAQDATRDSAGNHVNPHT
-2295 TNPADTFARENLPP
+2295 GKPFLSTAQVAELASYAKAKGIELVPELETPSHMNAIFRLLALEKGEDYVKALQAANSDPAAREIDITRPQSLAFVQALAQEIVTAFGDSARHLHLGGDEFGYSAANNHEYINYINQMAAFLAQHGLKTRIWNDGVIKANLASLDHTIEITYWSHDGRQDGSIGETNRALRASVPELLDAGFNVLNYNAGYLYAVPKQGMGDSTDSNYDSRLILRDWNLGIWDEKNHANAVDGKRLKGAALSIWGENAGTLDDASIARYYADEITTLVEKTRALDDPALAQTLQNRAANDFAALQQDTWLDFEQIANHATLDLGGNGSQHLRLLREDTLDAARGLDIRIKGTDADRITLGDNWHATGDSQTEGGEQYRAYENNGNRLWIDSDIAVQNAAPTSAADTFARDNLPP
-2309 GATYQTVA
+2309 GAAYQIVA

-2325 IAANPTLQ
+2325 IAADPTLQ

-2351 GYSDG
+2351 GYSDN
-2356 MPPGWTLTCK
+2356 MPPGWTLACK

-2515 SAKPSNGAHAHAD
+2515 SAKPGNGAHAHAD

-2563 AEADPSRTIKQI
+2563 AEADPSRTIKHI

-2791 TLHGDLDIT
+2791 TLHGDLDAT

-2808 ADGREAVRQHQSG
+2808 ADGREAIRQHQSG

-2916 TFASVLDGKNIDTIT
+2916 TFASLLDGKNIDTIT

-2949 RLGDNWYAAAG
+2949 RLGDNWYTAAG

-2974 TLYHDPDGSGSAYSA
+2974 TLYHDPDGNGSAYSA
-2989 TAFAKVNTVLEE
+2989 TAFAKVNVTLEE
-3001 GHFSLI
+3001 GHFTLI

>member
-1 MNDADGTPANIRYQ
+1 M
-15 WFADGK
+15 
-21 PIAGATAQTFTLT
+21 
-34 AAQQG
+34 
-39 AKITVQATYT
+39 
-49 DLAQHAE
+49 
-56 APQSA
+56 
-61 ATAAVSGL
+61 
-69 PPQNHAPTD
+69 
-78 ITLSAATV
+78 
-86 AEGKDGAS
+86 
-94 VGKLTTTDPDAGD
+94 
-107 AHRYTVSDARFE
+107 
-119 VTADGTLKLKAGL
+119 
-132 HLDYA
+132 
-137 AEKTI
+137 
-142 ALTVT
+142 
-147 ATDAGGLA
+147 
-155 TQKTFTL
+155 
-162 SVQDDPNYPAPNPQ
+162 
-176 PNPNPQPPSA
+176 
-186 ATLTVRETD
+186 
-195 DAVSGTLH
+195 
-203 VGKIAAGEA
+203 
-212 LTVGETTLN
+212 
-221 AAKLADLAREPRT
+221 
-234 VIDDAKGTL
+234 
-243 TLTGYD
+243 
-249 AASGTLTYRYDPK
+249 
-262 EHASPNDQQAT
+262 
-273 VDFIIGRE
+273 
-281 AFRGTNGVG
+281 
-290 VQPFNPRWA
+290 
-299 GDDST
+299 
-304 AIEESYARAAALG
+304 
-317 VKWVRI
+317 
-323 TAGWNQVQPQDDGS
+323 
-337 YDWRYVDDAVRL
+337 
-349 AQKYGM
+349 
-355 KVLMQVMGTPNWA
+355 
-368 SDIGDLPSAQQQKL
+368 
-382 AQEGYW
+382 
-388 TSTHAPKAQHDAD
+388 
-401 FARFFGEAVKRY
+401 
-413 SAQGIH
+413 
-419 DFEFWNEPGNKFWR
+419 
-433 DTWANPNPN
+433 
-442 PEHYTRLLKLVY
+442 
-454 EAAHAADAEAN
+454 
-465 VLAGGMT
+465 
-472 VGDSRADGSYIS
+472 
-484 PQEFLERMYKAGA
+484 
-497 QGYFD
+497 
-502 ALSHHPYGILA
+502 
-513 KDYKDNGWAQMNG
+513 
-526 DIVAPG
+526 
-532 AGEKTLMQIMQAHGD
+532 
-547 GGKLIW
+547 
-553 PSEVGWDAMFA
+553 
-564 GLAETY
+564 
-570 QANVLKTL
+570 
-578 LEWQQKADYTGP
+578 
-590 MILYQAQNDRAAY
+590 
-603 VQGILNR
+603 
-610 DDNGD
+610 
-615 GIVDVNI
+615 
-622 DTNGDGIP
+622 
-630 DANIDADHNNRPD
+630 
-643 LLDAADREAYYGFWK
+643 
-658 NDGSEKPAVD
+658 
-668 AIKQGT
+668 
-674 PQTPAA
+674 
-680 ATLNITI
+680 
-687 ENVDTP
+687 
-693 APQPQNHAPDDIT
+693 
-706 LSTATVAEG
+706 
-715 KDGTTVGKLTTH
+715 
-727 DPDSGD
+727 
-733 THTYKTSDDRFEVA
+733 
-747 ADGTLKLKAGQ
+747 
-758 HLDYASEPTVKLT
+758 
-771 VTATDAGG
+771 
-779 LSTQKTFT
+779 
-787 LNVQDDPAYP
+787 
-797 APNPQPQN
+797 
-805 QPGSVSITG
+805 
-814 DAQVGGTLSAQIA
+814 
-827 DADGFNPAQVQYQ
+827 
-840 WQRDGQPIDGATSS
+840 
-854 QYTLKAEDA
+854 
-863 GHKISVQARYDDNA
+863 
-877 AHHETPTSPASD
+877 
-889 IPAADP
+889 
-895 HAGAL
+895 
-900 AVTGAAKVG
+900 
-909 AILTT
+909 
-914 AITDADGVPQVG
+914 
-926 IHYQWFADGK
+926 
-936 AIEGATHEVYR
+936 
-947 IRPEDIGKSISV
+947 
-959 QASYTDNSGHAE
+959 
-971 MTNTAAV
+971 
-978 AQNVADNPATQ
+978 
-989 GAHGHKLYAHE
+989 
-1000 EFGKY
+1000 
-1005 IDARDFGVNP
+1005 
-1015 ANADNT
+1015 
-1021 AALKAALKAAD
+1021 
-1032 DEGAALYLGAG
+1032 
-1043 TLKLH
+1043 
-1048 EQLRIGTDIHH
+1048 
-1059 PDGSLKQ
+1059 
-1066 EGYQNVRAIFGAGM
+1066 
-1080 GKTKLT
+1080 
-1086 FDWQQQG
+1086 
-1093 EYDPAHNATDARDLA
+1093 
-1108 GVLIDGIN
+1108 
-1116 GKSIADLSV
+1116 
-1125 AYQHQTAADFYRPQA
+1125 
-1140 SYFGKINGIVVND
+1140 
-1153 ADNTRIDTVEVTGAN
+1153 
-1168 RAGVFFTST
+1168 
-1177 ATSLSGARQALID
+1177 
-1190 HQISEADAP
+1190 
-1199 AGDNNQLLYSNLH
+1199 
-1212 HNRVAGAMIGYQRG
+1212 
-1226 FSADSNTAAYNGHEA
+1226 
-1241 DGGTGYGIATLGGS
+1241 
-1255 YNFGVSYTRN
+1255 
-1265 ITDHNY
+1265 
-1271 RKGLDSHEGN
+1271 
-1281 HIHIENNIANG
+1281 
-1292 DRLVGL
+1292 
-1298 GVSNHQFTMDNVT
+1298 
-1311 IRHNTIIADPNFRCT
+1311 
-1326 SDDGDKDAQIGQGEN
+1326 
-1341 YHAYEGIN
+1341 
-1349 LLTNIESNKI
+1349 
-1359 DLRSQGPGTFDISDN
+1359 
-1374 TIRGLETY
+1374 
-1382 NDANTSAI
+1382 
-1390 AVHNYEPTMDYTLN
+1390 
-1404 IRDNHIDA
+1404 
-1412 TSVKTAIAIN
+1412 
-1422 NATRGLGG
+1422 
-1430 SAGEGSGDIRVSGN
+1430 
-1444 TIHITK
+1444 
-1450 TGGRPSSL
+1450 
-1458 IYIAETEH
+1458 
-1466 DGTLRGSV
+1466 
-1474 AIENNRVQID
+1474 
-1484 ARDDKGEIIRLT
+1484 
-1496 GNAKTYDISGNVL
+1496 
-1509 EQHGNS
+1509 
-1515 NTTLITIN
+1515 
-1523 GQGSTEKTT
+1523 
-1532 LNVHD
+1532 
-1537 NTLAADW
+1537 
-1544 PRPGKHWIEA
+1544 
-1554 GTESVAGAHIQSH
+1554 
-1567 NNTYN
+1567 
-1572 GAAITEDAPPAQ
+1572 
-1584 NHAPDDITL
+1584 
-1593 SASQVA
+1593 
-1599 EGQDGAT
+1599 
-1606 VGKLTAHDPDSG
+1606 
-1618 DTHTY
+1618 
-1623 KTSDDRFEV
+1623 
-1632 AADGT
+1632 
-1637 LKLKAGQHLDYASEP
+1637 
-1652 TVKLTVTATDAGGLS
+1652 
-1667 TQKTFTLNVQDDP
+1667 QDDP

-1692 ITGEAQVGSTLTATV
+1692 ITGEAKVGSTLTATV
-1707 KDADNFDASAVKY
+1707 KDADNFDAGAVKY

-1879 TDDVAPFLAT
+1879 TDDVAAFLAT

-2366 NHIPAVAFHDGGAD
+2366 NHIPAVAFHNGGAD

-2563 AEADPSRTIKQI
+2563 AEADPSRTIKHI

-2586 YGVAFSTVS
+2586 YSVAFSTVS

-2757 LTISGNILAPEP
+2757 LTIIGNILAPEP

-2791 TLHGDLDIT
+2791 TLHGDLDAT

-2808 ADGREAVRQHQSG
+2808 ADGREAIRQHQSG
-2821 DSHVHLHGNGITHA
+2821 DSHIHLHGNGITHA

-2916 TFASVLDGKNIDTIT
+2916 TFASLLDGKNIDTIT

-2989 TAFAKVNTVLEE
+2989 TAFAKVNVTLEE

>member
-1 MNDADGTPANIRYQ
+1 MPADIRYQ

-21 PIAGATAQTFTLT
+21 PIAGASAQAFTLT

-49 DLAQHAE
+49 DNAQHAE
-56 APQSA
+56 QPQSA
-61 ATAAVSGL
+61 ATAAV
-69 PPQNHAPTD
+69 TD
-78 ITLSAATV
+78 DT
-86 AEGKDGAS
+86 
-94 VGKLTTTDPDAGD
+94 
-107 AHRYTVSDARFE
+107 
-119 VTADGTLKLKAGL
+119 
-132 HLDYA
+132 
-137 AEKTI
+137 
-142 ALTVT
+142 
-147 ATDAGGLA
+147 
-155 TQKTFTL
+155 
-162 SVQDDPNYPAPNPQ
+162 
-176 PNPNPQPPSA
+176 QPPSA
-186 ATLTVRETD
+186 AKLTVRETD

-203 VGKIAAGEA
+203 IGKIAAGEA

-234 VIDDAKGTL
+234 VIDDDKGTL

-262 EHASPNDQQAT
+262 EHASPDDQQAT
-273 VDFIIGRE
+273 VDFTIGRE

-368 SDIGDLPSAQQQKL
+368 SDIGDLPAAQQQKL

-419 DFEFWNEPGNKFWR
+419 DYEFWNEPGNKFWR
-433 DTWANPNPN
+433 DSWANPNPN

-564 GLAETY
+564 GLAETW
-570 QANVLKTL
+570 QANTIKTL

-658 NDGSEKPAVD
+658 NDGSAKPAVD

-674 PQTPAA
+674 PQTQAA

-693 APQPQNHAPDDIT
+693 QPPQNHAPDDIA
-706 LSTATVAEG
+706 LSAATVAEG
-715 KDGTTVGKLTTH
+715 K
-727 DPDSGD
+727 
-733 THTYKTSDDRFEVA
+733 
-747 ADGTLKLKAGQ
+747 
-758 HLDYASEPTVKLT
+758 
-771 VTATDAGG
+771 
-779 LSTQKTFT
+779 
-787 LNVQDDPAYP
+787 
-797 APNPQPQN
+797 
-805 QPGSVSITG
+805 
-814 DAQVGGTLSAQIA
+814 
-827 DADGFNPAQVQYQ
+827 
-840 WQRDGQPIDGATSS
+840 
-854 QYTLKAEDA
+854 
-863 GHKISVQARYDDNA
+863 
-877 AHHETPTSPASD
+877 
-889 IPAADP
+889 
-895 HAGAL
+895 
-900 AVTGAAKVG
+900 
-909 AILTT
+909 
-914 AITDADGVPQVG
+914 
-926 IHYQWFADGK
+926 
-936 AIEGATHEVYR
+936 
-947 IRPEDIGKSISV
+947 
-959 QASYTDNSGHAE
+959 
-971 MTNTAAV
+971 
-978 AQNVADNPATQ
+978 
-989 GAHGHKLYAHE
+989 
-1000 EFGKY
+1000 
-1005 IDARDFGVNP
+1005 
-1015 ANADNT
+1015 
-1021 AALKAALKAAD
+1021 
-1032 DEGAALYLGAG
+1032 
-1043 TLKLH
+1043 
-1048 EQLRIGTDIHH
+1048 
-1059 PDGSLKQ
+1059 
-1066 EGYQNVRAIFGAGM
+1066 
-1080 GKTKLT
+1080 
-1086 FDWQQQG
+1086 
-1093 EYDPAHNATDARDLA
+1093 
-1108 GVLIDGIN
+1108 
-1116 GKSIADLSV
+1116 
-1125 AYQHQTAADFYRPQA
+1125 
-1140 SYFGKINGIVVND
+1140 
-1153 ADNTRIDTVEVTGAN
+1153 
-1168 RAGVFFTST
+1168 
-1177 ATSLSGARQALID
+1177 
-1190 HQISEADAP
+1190 
-1199 AGDNNQLLYSNLH
+1199 
-1212 HNRVAGAMIGYQRG
+1212 
-1226 FSADSNTAAYNGHEA
+1226 
-1241 DGGTGYGIATLGGS
+1241 
-1255 YNFGVSYTRN
+1255 
-1265 ITDHNY
+1265 
-1271 RKGLDSHEGN
+1271 
-1281 HIHIENNIANG
+1281 
-1292 DRLVGL
+1292 
-1298 GVSNHQFTMDNVT
+1298 
-1311 IRHNTIIADPNFRCT
+1311 
-1326 SDDGDKDAQIGQGEN
+1326 
-1341 YHAYEGIN
+1341 
-1349 LLTNIESNKI
+1349 
-1359 DLRSQGPGTFDISDN
+1359 
-1374 TIRGLETY
+1374 
-1382 NDANTSAI
+1382 
-1390 AVHNYEPTMDYTLN
+1390 
-1404 IRDNHIDA
+1404 
-1412 TSVKTAIAIN
+1412 
-1422 NATRGLGG
+1422 
-1430 SAGEGSGDIRVSGN
+1430 
-1444 TIHITK
+1444 
-1450 TGGRPSSL
+1450 
-1458 IYIAETEH
+1458 
-1466 DGTLRGSV
+1466 
-1474 AIENNRVQID
+1474 
-1484 ARDDKGEIIRLT
+1484 
-1496 GNAKTYDISGNVL
+1496 
-1509 EQHGNS
+1509 
-1515 NTTLITIN
+1515 
-1523 GQGSTEKTT
+1523 
-1532 LNVHD
+1532 
-1537 NTLAADW
+1537 
-1544 PRPGKHWIEA
+1544 
-1554 GTESVAGAHIQSH
+1554 
-1567 NNTYN
+1567 
-1572 GAAITEDAPPAQ
+1572 
-1584 NHAPDDITL
+1584 
-1593 SASQVA
+1593 
-1599 EGQDGAT
+1599 DGAT
-1606 VGKLTAHDPDSG
+1606 VGKLTA
-1618 DTHTY
+1618 
-1623 KTSDDRFEV
+1623 
-1632 AADGT
+1632 
-1637 LKLKAGQHLDYASEP
+1637 
-1652 TVKLTVTATDAGGLS
+1652 
-1667 TQKTFTLNVQDDP
+1667 
-1680 AYPAPNQPGSIS
+1680 
-1692 ITGEAQVGSTLTATV
+1692 
-1707 KDADNFDASAVKY
+1707 
-1720 QWFADGNPIGGATA
+1720 
-1734 QTFTLTAAQKGAKIT
+1734 
-1749 VQATYDDNSAHHE
+1749 
-1762 TPTSAATAPTA
+1762 
-1773 DDARTPPNYP
+1773 
-1783 VTDGNDIMLRVNRA
+1783 
-1797 EKSARDSL
+1797 
-1805 LKIEAA
+1805 
-1811 SPDEIADLRD
+1811 
-1821 GKWGQSFTERLQK
+1821 
-1834 ALDDPNIRIIDMPA
+1834 
-1848 GTHRISSVVL
+1848 
-1858 DRAQDKHIR
+1858 
-1867 GQGSATVLEFDK
+1867 
-1879 TDDVAPFLAT
+1879 
-1889 SGGKAKNL
+1889 
-1897 LFSEFSLD
+1897 
-1905 MSWKTGD
+1905 
-1912 AAVNAFQFTNA
+1912 
-1923 DSMQVYHVAIKNVGG
+1923 
-1938 SAILAQGF
+1938 
-1946 RQAGSGSKNLLVLDS
+1946 
-1961 VIDGAGLIDHTDGF
+1961 
-1975 GVMVKDDSPNAA
+1975 
-1987 IVGNQIHN
+1987 
-1995 VKGGMAVGGHATTLG
+1995 
-2010 APVEMVIIDNH
+2010 
-2021 VGNQQSTTAFEGIG
+2021 
-2035 ITKGVDRS
+2035 
-2043 IIAKNISDPSFD
+2043 
-2055 NGISVTSDDN
+2055 
-2065 LVVKNHIGSAWNHGI
+2065 
-2080 AIDGKNN
+2080 
-2087 TVVANEIHNIGRQ
+2087 
-2100 NAALGENEEYAA
+2100 
-2112 IAIENGANNYIANN
+2112 
-2126 TASGGDMVYAVKYNG
+2126 
-2141 QQLGDNQIGH
+2141 
-2151 NDFSGYS
+2151 
-2158 KREFSIPPHSS
+2158 
-2169 DKTDASVP
+2169 
-2177 DTGLAPQTATER
+2177 
-2189 AQVADEAGPSAGAFN
+2189 
-2204 HAPTDIGLSALEVPE
+2204 
-2219 NLAGA
+2219 
-2224 TVGKLTTHDPDA
+2224 HDPDA

-2270 KTVTLT
+2270 KTVALT
-2276 ITATDAG
+2276 VTATDAG
-2283 GLSTQKTFTLHT
+2283 GLSTQKTFTLNVQDDPAYPAPPTVGARESGLNLDIARHFYSADVIKQFIDTLAKAGGTFLHLHLSDHENYALESALLGQRAQDATRDSAGNHVNPHT
-2295 TNPADTFARENLPP
+2295 GKPFLSTAQVAELASYAKAKGIELVPELETPSHMNAIFRLLALEKGEDYVKALQAANSDPAAREIDITRPQSLAFVQALAQEIATAFGDSARHLHLGGDEFGYSAANNHEYINYINQMAAFLAQHGLKTRIWNDGVIKANLASLDHTIEITYWSHDGRQDGSIGETNRALRASVPELLDAGFNVLNYNAGYLYAVPKQGMGDSTDSNYDSRLILRDWNPGIWDEKNHANAVDGKRLKGAALSIWGENAGTLDDASIARYYADEITTLVEKTRALDDPALAQTLQNRAANDFAALQQDTWLDFEQIANHATLDLGGNGSQHLRLLREDTLDAARGLDIRIKGTDADRITLGDNWHATGDSQTEGGEQYRAYENNGNRLWIDSDIAVQNAAPTSAADTFARAHLPAGEPYRVVANL
-2309 GATYQTVA
+2309 GE
-2317 DLGAAKTA
+2317 AKAA

-2351 GYSDG
+2351 GYSDN

-2563 AEADPSRTIKQI
+2563 AEADPSRTIKHI

-2791 TLHGDLDIT
+2791 TLHGDLDAT

-2916 TFASVLDGKNIDTIT
+2916 TFASLLDGKNIDTIT

-2989 TAFAKVNTVLEE
+2989 TAFAKVNVTLEE
-3001 GHFSLI
+3001 GHFTLI

>member
-1 MNDADGTPANIRYQ
+1 MNDADGTPANIHYQ

-39 AKITVQATYT
+39 AKIAVQATYT

-86 AEGKDGAS
+86 AEGKDGAT

-176 PNPNPQPPSA
+176 PPSA

-221 AAKLADLAREPRT
+221 AAKLAELAHQPRT

-368 SDIGDLPSAQQQKL
+368 SDIGDLPAAQQQKL

-388 TSTHAPKAQHDAD
+388 TSTHAPKPQHDAA

-419 DFEFWNEPGNKFWR
+419 DYEFWNEPGNKFWR

-590 MILYQAQNDRAAY
+590 LLLYQAQNDRAAY

-787 LNVQDDPAYP
+787 LSVQDDPNYP
-797 APNPQPQN
+797 APNPQPN
-805 QPGSVSITG
+805 PNPQP
-814 DAQVGGTLSAQIA
+814 
-827 DADGFNPAQVQYQ
+827 P
-840 WQRDGQPIDGATSS
+840 
-854 QYTLKAEDA
+854 
-863 GHKISVQARYDDNA
+863 
-877 AHHETPTSPASD
+877 
-889 IPAADP
+889 
-895 HAGAL
+895 
-900 AVTGAAKVG
+900 
-909 AILTT
+909 
-914 AITDADGVPQVG
+914 
-926 IHYQWFADGK
+926 
-936 AIEGATHEVYR
+936 
-947 IRPEDIGKSISV
+947 
-959 QASYTDNSGHAE
+959 
-971 MTNTAAV
+971 
-978 AQNVADNPATQ
+978 
-989 GAHGHKLYAHE
+989 
-1000 EFGKY
+1000 
-1005 IDARDFGVNP
+1005 
-1015 ANADNT
+1015 
-1021 AALKAALKAAD
+1021 
-1032 DEGAALYLGAG
+1032 
-1043 TLKLH
+1043 
-1048 EQLRIGTDIHH
+1048 
-1059 PDGSLKQ
+1059 
-1066 EGYQNVRAIFGAGM
+1066 
-1080 GKTKLT
+1080 
-1086 FDWQQQG
+1086 
-1093 EYDPAHNATDARDLA
+1093 
-1108 GVLIDGIN
+1108 
-1116 GKSIADLSV
+1116 
-1125 AYQHQTAADFYRPQA
+1125 
-1140 SYFGKINGIVVND
+1140 
-1153 ADNTRIDTVEVTGAN
+1153 
-1168 RAGVFFTST
+1168 
-1177 ATSLSGARQALID
+1177 
-1190 HQISEADAP
+1190 
-1199 AGDNNQLLYSNLH
+1199 
-1212 HNRVAGAMIGYQRG
+1212 
-1226 FSADSNTAAYNGHEA
+1226 
-1241 DGGTGYGIATLGGS
+1241 
-1255 YNFGVSYTRN
+1255 
-1265 ITDHNY
+1265 
-1271 RKGLDSHEGN
+1271 
-1281 HIHIENNIANG
+1281 
-1292 DRLVGL
+1292 
-1298 GVSNHQFTMDNVT
+1298 
-1311 IRHNTIIADPNFRCT
+1311 
-1326 SDDGDKDAQIGQGEN
+1326 
-1341 YHAYEGIN
+1341 
-1349 LLTNIESNKI
+1349 
-1359 DLRSQGPGTFDISDN
+1359 
-1374 TIRGLETY
+1374 
-1382 NDANTSAI
+1382 
-1390 AVHNYEPTMDYTLN
+1390 
-1404 IRDNHIDA
+1404 
-1412 TSVKTAIAIN
+1412 
-1422 NATRGLGG
+1422 
-1430 SAGEGSGDIRVSGN
+1430 
-1444 TIHITK
+1444 
-1450 TGGRPSSL
+1450 
-1458 IYIAETEH
+1458 
-1466 DGTLRGSV
+1466 
-1474 AIENNRVQID
+1474 
-1484 ARDDKGEIIRLT
+1484 
-1496 GNAKTYDISGNVL
+1496 
-1509 EQHGNS
+1509 
-1515 NTTLITIN
+1515 
-1523 GQGSTEKTT
+1523 
-1532 LNVHD
+1532 
-1537 NTLAADW
+1537 
-1544 PRPGKHWIEA
+1544 
-1554 GTESVAGAHIQSH
+1554 
-1567 NNTYN
+1567 
-1572 GAAITEDAPPAQ
+1572 Q

-1606 VGKLTAHDPDSG
+1606 VGKLTTHDPDSG

-1637 LKLKAGQHLDYASEP
+1637 LKLKAGQHLDYA
-1652 TVKLTVTATDAGGLS
+1652 
-1667 TQKTFTLNVQDDP
+1667 
-1680 AYPAPNQPGSIS
+1680 
-1692 ITGEAQVGSTLTATV
+1692 
-1707 KDADNFDASAVKY
+1707 
-1720 QWFADGNPIGGATA
+1720 
-1734 QTFTLTAAQKGAKIT
+1734 
-1749 VQATYDDNSAHHE
+1749 
-1762 TPTSAATAPTA
+1762 
-1773 DDARTPPNYP
+1773 
-1783 VTDGNDIMLRVNRA
+1783 
-1797 EKSARDSL
+1797 
-1805 LKIEAA
+1805 
-1811 SPDEIADLRD
+1811 
-1821 GKWGQSFTERLQK
+1821 
-1834 ALDDPNIRIIDMPA
+1834 
-1848 GTHRISSVVL
+1848 
-1858 DRAQDKHIR
+1858 
-1867 GQGSATVLEFDK
+1867 
-1879 TDDVAPFLAT
+1879 
-1889 SGGKAKNL
+1889 
-1897 LFSEFSLD
+1897 
-1905 MSWKTGD
+1905 
-1912 AAVNAFQFTNA
+1912 
-1923 DSMQVYHVAIKNVGG
+1923 
-1938 SAILAQGF
+1938 
-1946 RQAGSGSKNLLVLDS
+1946 
-1961 VIDGAGLIDHTDGF
+1961 
-1975 GVMVKDDSPNAA
+1975 
-1987 IVGNQIHN
+1987 
-1995 VKGGMAVGGHATTLG
+1995 
-2010 APVEMVIIDNH
+2010 
-2021 VGNQQSTTAFEGIG
+2021 
-2035 ITKGVDRS
+2035 
-2043 IIAKNISDPSFD
+2043 
-2055 NGISVTSDDN
+2055 
-2065 LVVKNHIGSAWNHGI
+2065 
-2080 AIDGKNN
+2080 
-2087 TVVANEIHNIGRQ
+2087 
-2100 NAALGENEEYAA
+2100 
-2112 IAIENGANNYIANN
+2112 
-2126 TASGGDMVYAVKYNG
+2126 
-2141 QQLGDNQIGH
+2141 
-2151 NDFSGYS
+2151 
-2158 KREFSIPPHSS
+2158 
-2169 DKTDASVP
+2169 
-2177 DTGLAPQTATER
+2177 
-2189 AQVADEAGPSAGAFN
+2189 
-2204 HAPTDIGLSALEVPE
+2204 
-2219 NLAGA
+2219 
-2224 TVGKLTTHDPDA
+2224 
-2236 GDTHTYKTSDDRF
+2236 
-2249 EVTSDGTLKLK
+2249 
-2260 AGQHLDYAAE
+2260 AE
-2270 KTVTLT
+2270 KTVALT
-2276 ITATDAG
+2276 VTATDAG

-2295 TNPADTFARENLPP
+2295 TNPADTFARDNLPP
-2309 GATYQTVA
+2309 GAAYQIVA

-2339 GDHHAL
+2339 GNHHAL

-2351 GYSDG
+2351 GYSDN

-2515 SAKPSNGAHAHAD
+2515 SAKPSNGAHAD

-2563 AEADPSRTIKQI
+2563 AEADPSRTIKHI

-2649 HIMTTRAGG
+2649 HIMTTHAGG

-2791 TLHGDLDIT
+2791 TLHGDLDAT

-2808 ADGREAVRQHQSG
+2808 ADGREAIRQHQSG

-2916 TFASVLDGKNIDTIT
+2916 TFASLLDGKNIDTIT

-2989 TAFAKVNTVLEE
+2989 TAFAKVNVTLEE

>member
-1 MNDADGTPANIRYQ
+1 MRETNDATPGSI
-15 WFADGK
+15 
-21 PIAGATAQTFTLT
+21 
-34 AAQQG
+34 
-39 AKITVQATYT
+39 V
-49 DLAQHAE
+49 
-56 APQSA
+56 
-61 ATAAVSGL
+61 
-69 PPQNHAPTD
+69 
-78 ITLSAATV
+78 
-86 AEGKDGAS
+86 
-94 VGKLTTTDPDAGD
+94 VGKLG
-107 AHRYTVSDARFE
+107 
-119 VTADGTLKLKAGL
+119 
-132 HLDYA
+132 
-137 AEKTI
+137 
-142 ALTVT
+142 
-147 ATDAGGLA
+147 
-155 TQKTFTL
+155 
-162 SVQDDPNYPAPNPQ
+162 
-176 PNPNPQPPSA
+176 
-186 ATLTVRETD
+186 
-195 DAVSGTLH
+195 
-203 VGKIAAGEA
+203 AGEA

-262 EHASPNDQQAT
+262 AHASPDNQQAT

-299 GDDST
+299 GDDSA

-368 SDIGDLPSAQQQKL
+368 SDIGDLPAAQQQKL

-388 TSTHAPKAQHDAD
+388 TSTHAPKPQHDAA

-419 DFEFWNEPGNKFWR
+419 DYEFWNEPGNKFWR
-433 DTWANPNPN
+433 DSWANPNPN

-513 KDYKDNGWAQMNG
+513 KDFKDNGWAQMNG

-564 GLAETY
+564 GLAETW
-570 QANVLKTL
+570 QANTIKTL

-603 VQGILNR
+603 VPGILNR

-658 NDGSEKPAVD
+658 NDGSEKPAVGV
-668 AIKQGT
+668 IKSGT

-693 APQPQNHAPDDIT
+693 PPPQNHAPDDIT

-715 KDGTTVGKLTTH
+715 KDGTTVGKLTAH

-733 THTYKTSDDRFEVA
+733 THTYTVSDARFEVTS
-747 ADGTLKLKAGQ
+747 DGTLKLKAGQ

-797 APNPQPQN
+797 APPTVGARESGLNLDIARHFYSADVIKQFIDTLAKAGGTFLHLHLSDHENYALESALLGQRAQDATRDSAGNHVNPH
-805 QPGSVSITG
+805 TG
-814 DAQVGGTLSAQIA
+814 KPFLSTAQVAELASYAKAKGIELVPELETPSHMNAIFRLLALEKGEDYVKALQAANSDPAAREIDITRPQSLAFVQALAQEIATAFGDSARHLHLGGDEFGYSAANNHEYINYINQMAAFLAQHGLKTRIWNDGVIKA
-827 DADGFNPAQVQYQ
+827 NLASLDHTIEITYWSHDGRQDGSIGETNRALRASVPELLDAGFNVLNYNAGYLYAVPKQGMGDSTDSNYDSRLIL
-840 WQRDGQPIDGATSS
+840 RDWNPGIWDEKNHA
-854 QYTLKAEDA
+854 
-863 GHKISVQARYDDNA
+863 NA
-877 AHHETPTSPASD
+877 
-889 IPAADP
+889 
-895 HAGAL
+895 
-900 AVTGAAKVG
+900 V
-909 AILTT
+909 
-914 AITDADGVPQVG
+914 
-926 IHYQWFADGK
+926 DGK
-936 AIEGATHEVYR
+936 R
-947 IRPEDIGKSISV
+947 
-959 QASYTDNSGHAE
+959 
-971 MTNTAAV
+971 
-978 AQNVADNPATQ
+978 
-989 GAHGHKLYAHE
+989 
-1000 EFGKY
+1000 
-1005 IDARDFGVNP
+1005 
-1015 ANADNT
+1015 
-1021 AALKAALKAAD
+1021 LK
-1032 DEGAALYLGAG
+1032 GAALSIWGENAG
-1043 TLKLH
+1043 TL
-1048 EQLRIGTDIHH
+1048 D
-1059 PDGSLKQ
+1059 
-1066 EGYQNVRAIFGAGM
+1066 
-1080 GKTKLT
+1080 
-1086 FDWQQQG
+1086 
-1093 EYDPAHNATDARDLA
+1093 DA
-1108 GVLIDGIN
+1108 
-1116 GKSIADLSV
+1116 SIAR
-1125 AYQHQTAADFYRPQA
+1125 YYAD
-1140 SYFGKINGIVVND
+1140 
-1153 ADNTRIDTVEVTGAN
+1153 
-1168 RAGVFFTST
+1168 
-1177 ATSLSGARQALID
+1177 
-1190 HQISEADAP
+1190 
-1199 AGDNNQLLYSNLH
+1199 
-1212 HNRVAGAMIGYQRG
+1212 
-1226 FSADSNTAAYNGHEA
+1226 
-1241 DGGTGYGIATLGGS
+1241 
-1255 YNFGVSYTRN
+1255 
-1265 ITDHNY
+1265 
-1271 RKGLDSHEGN
+1271 
-1281 HIHIENNIANG
+1281 
-1292 DRLVGL
+1292 
-1298 GVSNHQFTMDNVT
+1298 
-1311 IRHNTIIADPNFRCT
+1311 
-1326 SDDGDKDAQIGQGEN
+1326 
-1341 YHAYEGIN
+1341 
-1349 LLTNIESNKI
+1349 
-1359 DLRSQGPGTFDISDN
+1359 
-1374 TIRGLETY
+1374 
-1382 NDANTSAI
+1382 
-1390 AVHNYEPTMDYTLN
+1390 
-1404 IRDNHIDA
+1404 
-1412 TSVKTAIAIN
+1412 
-1422 NATRGLGG
+1422 
-1430 SAGEGSGDIRVSGN
+1430 
-1444 TIHITK
+1444 
-1450 TGGRPSSL
+1450 
-1458 IYIAETEH
+1458 
-1466 DGTLRGSV
+1466 
-1474 AIENNRVQID
+1474 
-1484 ARDDKGEIIRLT
+1484 EI
-1496 GNAKTYDISGNVL
+1496 
-1509 EQHGNS
+1509 
-1515 NTTLITIN
+1515 TTLV
-1523 GQGSTEKTT
+1523 EKT
-1532 LNVHD
+1532 
-1537 NTLAADW
+1537 
-1544 PRPGKHWIEA
+1544 R
-1554 GTESVAGAHIQSH
+1554 
-1567 NNTYN
+1567 
-1572 GAAITEDAPPAQ
+1572 
-1584 NHAPDDITL
+1584 
-1593 SASQVA
+1593 
-1599 EGQDGAT
+1599 
-1606 VGKLTAHDPDSG
+1606 
-1618 DTHTY
+1618 
-1623 KTSDDRFEV
+1623 
-1632 AADGT
+1632 
-1637 LKLKAGQHLDYASEP
+1637 
-1652 TVKLTVTATDAGGLS
+1652 
-1667 TQKTFTLNVQDDP
+1667 
-1680 AYPAPNQPGSIS
+1680 
-1692 ITGEAQVGSTLTATV
+1692 
-1707 KDADNFDASAVKY
+1707 
-1720 QWFADGNPIGGATA
+1720 
-1734 QTFTLTAAQKGAKIT
+1734 
-1749 VQATYDDNSAHHE
+1749 
-1762 TPTSAATAPTA
+1762 
-1773 DDARTPPNYP
+1773 
-1783 VTDGNDIMLRVNRA
+1783 
-1797 EKSARDSL
+1797 
-1805 LKIEAA
+1805 
-1811 SPDEIADLRD
+1811 
-1821 GKWGQSFTERLQK
+1821 
-1834 ALDDPNIRIIDMPA
+1834 ALDDPALAQTLQNRAANDFAALQQDTWLDFEQIANHATLDLGGNGSQHLRLLREDTLDAARGLDIRIK
-1848 GTHRISSVVL
+1848 GTDADRITL
-1858 DRAQDKHIR
+1858 GDNWHA
-1867 GQGSATVLEFDK
+1867 
-1879 TDDVAPFLAT
+1879 
-1889 SGGKAKNL
+1889 
-1897 LFSEFSLD
+1897 
-1905 MSWKTGD
+1905 TGD
-1912 AAVNAFQFTNA
+1912 SQTEGGEQYRAYENNGNRLWIDSDIAV
-1923 DSMQVYHVAIKNVGG
+1923 
-1938 SAILAQGF
+1938 
-1946 RQAGSGSKNLLVLDS
+1946 
-1961 VIDGAGLIDHTDGF
+1961 
-1975 GVMVKDDSPNAA
+1975 
-1987 IVGNQIHN
+1987 
-1995 VKGGMAVGGHATTLG
+1995 
-2010 APVEMVIIDNH
+2010 
-2021 VGNQQSTTAFEGIG
+2021 
-2035 ITKGVDRS
+2035 
-2043 IIAKNISDPSFD
+2043 
-2055 NGISVTSDDN
+2055 
-2065 LVVKNHIGSAWNHGI
+2065 
-2080 AIDGKNN
+2080 
-2087 TVVANEIHNIGRQ
+2087 Q
-2100 NAALGENEEYAA
+2100 NAAP
-2112 IAIENGANNYIANN
+2112 
-2126 TASGGDMVYAVKYNG
+2126 T
-2141 QQLGDNQIGH
+2141 
-2151 NDFSGYS
+2151 
-2158 KREFSIPPHSS
+2158 
-2169 DKTDASVP
+2169 
-2177 DTGLAPQTATER
+2177 
-2189 AQVADEAGPSAGAFN
+2189 SA
-2204 HAPTDIGLSALEVPE
+2204 
-2219 NLAGA
+2219 
-2224 TVGKLTTHDPDA
+2224 
-2236 GDTHTYKTSDDRF
+2236 
-2249 EVTSDGTLKLK
+2249 
-2260 AGQHLDYAAE
+2260 
-2270 KTVTLT
+2270 
-2276 ITATDAG
+2276 
-2283 GLSTQKTFTLHT
+2283 
-2295 TNPADTFARENLPP
+2295 ADTFARDNLPP
-2309 GATYQTVA
+2309 GAAYQIVA

-2325 IAANPTLQ
+2325 IAADPTLQ

-2339 GDHHAL
+2339 GNHHAL

-2515 SAKPSNGAHAHAD
+2515 SAKPSNGAHAD

-2563 AEADPSRTIKQI
+2563 AEADPSRTIKHI

-2791 TLHGDLDIT
+2791 TLHGDLDAT

-2808 ADGREAVRQHQSG
+2808 ADGREAIRQHQSG

-2916 TFASVLDGKNIDTIT
+2916 TFASLLDGKNIDTIT

-2949 RLGDNWYAAAG
+2949 RLGDNWYTAAG

>member
-1 MNDADGTPANIRYQ
+1 MPADIRYQ

-21 PIAGATAQTFTLT
+21 PIAGASAQAFTLT

-49 DLAQHAE
+49 DNAQHAE
-56 APQSA
+56 QPQSA
-61 ATAAVSGL
+61 ATAAV
-69 PPQNHAPTD
+69 TD
-78 ITLSAATV
+78 DT
-86 AEGKDGAS
+86 
-94 VGKLTTTDPDAGD
+94 
-107 AHRYTVSDARFE
+107 
-119 VTADGTLKLKAGL
+119 
-132 HLDYA
+132 
-137 AEKTI
+137 
-142 ALTVT
+142 
-147 ATDAGGLA
+147 
-155 TQKTFTL
+155 
-162 SVQDDPNYPAPNPQ
+162 
-176 PNPNPQPPSA
+176 QPPSA
-186 ATLTVRETD
+186 ARLTVRETD

-203 VGKIAAGEA
+203 IGKIAAGEA

-234 VIDDAKGTL
+234 VIDDDKGTL

-262 EHASPNDQQAT
+262 EHASPDDQQAT
-273 VDFIIGRE
+273 VDFTIGRE

-368 SDIGDLPSAQQQKL
+368 SDIGDLPAAQQQKL

-419 DFEFWNEPGNKFWR
+419 DYEFWNEPGNKFWR
-433 DTWANPNPN
+433 DSWANPNPN

-564 GLAETY
+564 GLAETW
-570 QANVLKTL
+570 QANTIKTL

-658 NDGSEKPAVD
+658 NDGSAKPAVD

-674 PQTPAA
+674 PQTQAA

-693 APQPQNHAPDDIT
+693 QPPQNHAPDDIA
-706 LSTATVAEG
+706 LSAATVAEG
-715 KDGTTVGKLTTH
+715 K
-727 DPDSGD
+727 
-733 THTYKTSDDRFEVA
+733 
-747 ADGTLKLKAGQ
+747 
-758 HLDYASEPTVKLT
+758 
-771 VTATDAGG
+771 
-779 LSTQKTFT
+779 
-787 LNVQDDPAYP
+787 
-797 APNPQPQN
+797 
-805 QPGSVSITG
+805 
-814 DAQVGGTLSAQIA
+814 
-827 DADGFNPAQVQYQ
+827 
-840 WQRDGQPIDGATSS
+840 
-854 QYTLKAEDA
+854 
-863 GHKISVQARYDDNA
+863 
-877 AHHETPTSPASD
+877 
-889 IPAADP
+889 
-895 HAGAL
+895 
-900 AVTGAAKVG
+900 
-909 AILTT
+909 
-914 AITDADGVPQVG
+914 
-926 IHYQWFADGK
+926 
-936 AIEGATHEVYR
+936 
-947 IRPEDIGKSISV
+947 
-959 QASYTDNSGHAE
+959 
-971 MTNTAAV
+971 
-978 AQNVADNPATQ
+978 
-989 GAHGHKLYAHE
+989 
-1000 EFGKY
+1000 
-1005 IDARDFGVNP
+1005 
-1015 ANADNT
+1015 
-1021 AALKAALKAAD
+1021 
-1032 DEGAALYLGAG
+1032 
-1043 TLKLH
+1043 
-1048 EQLRIGTDIHH
+1048 
-1059 PDGSLKQ
+1059 
-1066 EGYQNVRAIFGAGM
+1066 
-1080 GKTKLT
+1080 
-1086 FDWQQQG
+1086 
-1093 EYDPAHNATDARDLA
+1093 
-1108 GVLIDGIN
+1108 
-1116 GKSIADLSV
+1116 
-1125 AYQHQTAADFYRPQA
+1125 
-1140 SYFGKINGIVVND
+1140 
-1153 ADNTRIDTVEVTGAN
+1153 
-1168 RAGVFFTST
+1168 
-1177 ATSLSGARQALID
+1177 
-1190 HQISEADAP
+1190 
-1199 AGDNNQLLYSNLH
+1199 
-1212 HNRVAGAMIGYQRG
+1212 
-1226 FSADSNTAAYNGHEA
+1226 
-1241 DGGTGYGIATLGGS
+1241 
-1255 YNFGVSYTRN
+1255 
-1265 ITDHNY
+1265 
-1271 RKGLDSHEGN
+1271 
-1281 HIHIENNIANG
+1281 
-1292 DRLVGL
+1292 
-1298 GVSNHQFTMDNVT
+1298 
-1311 IRHNTIIADPNFRCT
+1311 
-1326 SDDGDKDAQIGQGEN
+1326 
-1341 YHAYEGIN
+1341 
-1349 LLTNIESNKI
+1349 
-1359 DLRSQGPGTFDISDN
+1359 
-1374 TIRGLETY
+1374 
-1382 NDANTSAI
+1382 
-1390 AVHNYEPTMDYTLN
+1390 
-1404 IRDNHIDA
+1404 
-1412 TSVKTAIAIN
+1412 
-1422 NATRGLGG
+1422 
-1430 SAGEGSGDIRVSGN
+1430 
-1444 TIHITK
+1444 
-1450 TGGRPSSL
+1450 
-1458 IYIAETEH
+1458 
-1466 DGTLRGSV
+1466 
-1474 AIENNRVQID
+1474 
-1484 ARDDKGEIIRLT
+1484 
-1496 GNAKTYDISGNVL
+1496 
-1509 EQHGNS
+1509 
-1515 NTTLITIN
+1515 
-1523 GQGSTEKTT
+1523 
-1532 LNVHD
+1532 
-1537 NTLAADW
+1537 
-1544 PRPGKHWIEA
+1544 
-1554 GTESVAGAHIQSH
+1554 
-1567 NNTYN
+1567 
-1572 GAAITEDAPPAQ
+1572 
-1584 NHAPDDITL
+1584 
-1593 SASQVA
+1593 
-1599 EGQDGAT
+1599 DGAT
-1606 VGKLTAHDPDSG
+1606 VGKLTA
-1618 DTHTY
+1618 
-1623 KTSDDRFEV
+1623 
-1632 AADGT
+1632 
-1637 LKLKAGQHLDYASEP
+1637 
-1652 TVKLTVTATDAGGLS
+1652 
-1667 TQKTFTLNVQDDP
+1667 
-1680 AYPAPNQPGSIS
+1680 
-1692 ITGEAQVGSTLTATV
+1692 
-1707 KDADNFDASAVKY
+1707 
-1720 QWFADGNPIGGATA
+1720 
-1734 QTFTLTAAQKGAKIT
+1734 
-1749 VQATYDDNSAHHE
+1749 
-1762 TPTSAATAPTA
+1762 
-1773 DDARTPPNYP
+1773 
-1783 VTDGNDIMLRVNRA
+1783 
-1797 EKSARDSL
+1797 
-1805 LKIEAA
+1805 
-1811 SPDEIADLRD
+1811 
-1821 GKWGQSFTERLQK
+1821 
-1834 ALDDPNIRIIDMPA
+1834 
-1848 GTHRISSVVL
+1848 
-1858 DRAQDKHIR
+1858 
-1867 GQGSATVLEFDK
+1867 
-1879 TDDVAPFLAT
+1879 
-1889 SGGKAKNL
+1889 
-1897 LFSEFSLD
+1897 
-1905 MSWKTGD
+1905 
-1912 AAVNAFQFTNA
+1912 
-1923 DSMQVYHVAIKNVGG
+1923 
-1938 SAILAQGF
+1938 
-1946 RQAGSGSKNLLVLDS
+1946 
-1961 VIDGAGLIDHTDGF
+1961 
-1975 GVMVKDDSPNAA
+1975 
-1987 IVGNQIHN
+1987 
-1995 VKGGMAVGGHATTLG
+1995 
-2010 APVEMVIIDNH
+2010 
-2021 VGNQQSTTAFEGIG
+2021 
-2035 ITKGVDRS
+2035 
-2043 IIAKNISDPSFD
+2043 
-2055 NGISVTSDDN
+2055 
-2065 LVVKNHIGSAWNHGI
+2065 
-2080 AIDGKNN
+2080 
-2087 TVVANEIHNIGRQ
+2087 
-2100 NAALGENEEYAA
+2100 
-2112 IAIENGANNYIANN
+2112 
-2126 TASGGDMVYAVKYNG
+2126 
-2141 QQLGDNQIGH
+2141 
-2151 NDFSGYS
+2151 
-2158 KREFSIPPHSS
+2158 
-2169 DKTDASVP
+2169 
-2177 DTGLAPQTATER
+2177 
-2189 AQVADEAGPSAGAFN
+2189 
-2204 HAPTDIGLSALEVPE
+2204 
-2219 NLAGA
+2219 
-2224 TVGKLTTHDPDA
+2224 HDPDA

-2270 KTVTLT
+2270 KTVALT
-2276 ITATDAG
+2276 VTATDAG
-2283 GLSTQKTFTLHT
+2283 GLSTQKTFTLNVQDDPAYPAPPTVGARESGLNLDIARHFYSADVIKQFIDTLAKAGGTFLHLHLSDHENYALESALLGQRAQDATRDSAGNHVNPHT
-2295 TNPADTFARENLPP
+2295 GKPFLSTAQVAELASYAKAKGIELVPELETPSHMNAIFRLLALEKGEDYVKALQAANSDPAAREIDITRPQSLAFVQALAQEIATAFGDSARHLHLGGDEFGYSAANNHEYINYINQMAAFLAQHGLKTRIWNDGVIKANLASLDHTIEITYWSHDGRQDGSIGETNRALRASVPELLDAGFNVLNYNAGYLYAVPKQGMGDSTDSNYDSRLILRDWNPGIWDEKNHANAVDGKRLKGAALSIWGENAGTLDDASIARYYADEITTLVEKTRALDDPALAQTLQNRAANDFAALQQDTWLDFEQIANHATLDLGGNGSQHLRLLREDTLDAARGLDIRIKGTDADRITLGDNWHATGDSQTEGGEQYRAYENNGNRLWIDSDIAVQNAAPTSAADTFARAHLPAGEPYRVVANL
-2309 GATYQTVA
+2309 GE
-2317 DLGAAKTA
+2317 AKAA

-2404 REYQLGSQIVLE
+2404 REYQLGSQITLE

-2515 SAKPSNGAHAHAD
+2515 SAKPSNGAHAD

-2563 AEADPSRTIKQI
+2563 AEADPSRTIKHI

-2791 TLHGDLDIT
+2791 TLHGDLDAT

-2808 ADGREAVRQHQSG
+2808 ADGREAIRQHQSG
-2821 DSHVHLHGNGITHA
+2821 DSHIHLHGNGITHA

-2916 TFASVLDGKNIDTIT
+2916 TFASLLDGKNIDTIT

-2949 RLGDNWYAAAG
+2949 RLGDNWYTAAG

-2974 TLYHDPDGSGSAYSA
+2974 TLYHDPDGNGSAYTA
-2989 TAFAKVNTVLEE
+2989 TAFAKVNVTLEE

>member
-78 ITLSAATV
+78 ISLSAATV

-119 VTADGTLKLKAGL
+119 VTADGTLQLKAGL

-137 AEKTI
+137 AEKTV

-195 DAVSGTLH
+195 DATPGSIV
-203 VGKIAAGEA
+203 VGKLGAGEA

-221 AAKLADLAREPRT
+221 AAKLAELAHQPRT
-234 VIDDAKGTL
+234 VIDDDKGTL

-262 EHASPNDQQAT
+262 EHASHDNQQAT

-299 GDDST
+299 GDDSA

-368 SDIGDLPSAQQQKL
+368 SDIGDLPAAQQQKL

-433 DTWANPNPN
+433 DSWANPNPN

-513 KDYKDNGWAQMNG
+513 KDYKDNGWAQMSG

-564 GLAETY
+564 GLAETW
-570 QANVLKTL
+570 QANTIKTL

-658 NDGSEKPAVD
+658 NDGSEKPAVGV
-668 AIKQGT
+668 IKSGT

-693 APQPQNHAPDDIT
+693 QPPQNHAPDDIT
-706 LSTATVAEG
+706 LSASQVAEG
-715 KDGTTVGKLTTH
+715 QDGATVGKLTAH

-733 THTYKTSDDRFEVA
+733 THTYTVSDARFEVTS
-747 ADGTLKLKAGQ
+747 DGTLKLKAGQ
-758 HLDYASEPTVKLT
+758 HLDYAAEKTVALT

-787 LNVQDDPAYP
+787 LNVQDDPVYP
-797 APNPQPQN
+797 APN

-971 MTNTAAV
+971 TTNTAAV

-1048 EQLRIGTDIHH
+1048 EQLRIGTDIFN

-1281 HIHIENNIANG
+1281 HIHIENNISNG

-1474 AIENNRVQID
+1474 VIENNRVQID

-1606 VGKLTAHDPDSG
+1606 VGKLTAHDPD
-1618 DTHTY
+1618 
-1623 KTSDDRFEV
+1623 
-1632 AADGT
+1632 
-1637 LKLKAGQHLDYASEP
+1637 
-1652 TVKLTVTATDAGGLS
+1652 
-1667 TQKTFTLNVQDDP
+1667 
-1680 AYPAPNQPGSIS
+1680 
-1692 ITGEAQVGSTLTATV
+1692 
-1707 KDADNFDASAVKY
+1707 
-1720 QWFADGNPIGGATA
+1720 
-1734 QTFTLTAAQKGAKIT
+1734 
-1749 VQATYDDNSAHHE
+1749 
-1762 TPTSAATAPTA
+1762 
-1773 DDARTPPNYP
+1773 
-1783 VTDGNDIMLRVNRA
+1783 
-1797 EKSARDSL
+1797 
-1805 LKIEAA
+1805 
-1811 SPDEIADLRD
+1811 
-1821 GKWGQSFTERLQK
+1821 
-1834 ALDDPNIRIIDMPA
+1834 
-1848 GTHRISSVVL
+1848 
-1858 DRAQDKHIR
+1858 
-1867 GQGSATVLEFDK
+1867 
-1879 TDDVAPFLAT
+1879 
-1889 SGGKAKNL
+1889 
-1897 LFSEFSLD
+1897 
-1905 MSWKTGD
+1905 
-1912 AAVNAFQFTNA
+1912 
-1923 DSMQVYHVAIKNVGG
+1923 
-1938 SAILAQGF
+1938 
-1946 RQAGSGSKNLLVLDS
+1946 
-1961 VIDGAGLIDHTDGF
+1961 
-1975 GVMVKDDSPNAA
+1975 
-1987 IVGNQIHN
+1987 
-1995 VKGGMAVGGHATTLG
+1995 
-2010 APVEMVIIDNH
+2010 
-2021 VGNQQSTTAFEGIG
+2021 
-2035 ITKGVDRS
+2035 
-2043 IIAKNISDPSFD
+2043 
-2055 NGISVTSDDN
+2055 
-2065 LVVKNHIGSAWNHGI
+2065 
-2080 AIDGKNN
+2080 
-2087 TVVANEIHNIGRQ
+2087 
-2100 NAALGENEEYAA
+2100 
-2112 IAIENGANNYIANN
+2112 
-2126 TASGGDMVYAVKYNG
+2126 
-2141 QQLGDNQIGH
+2141 
-2151 NDFSGYS
+2151 
-2158 KREFSIPPHSS
+2158 
-2169 DKTDASVP
+2169 
-2177 DTGLAPQTATER
+2177 
-2189 AQVADEAGPSAGAFN
+2189 
-2204 HAPTDIGLSALEVPE
+2204 
-2219 NLAGA
+2219 
-2224 TVGKLTTHDPDA
+2224 A

-2295 TNPADTFARENLPP
+2295 TNPADTFARDNLPP
-2309 GATYQTVA
+2309 DAAYQIVA

-2351 GYSDG
+2351 GYSDN

-2404 REYQLGSQIVLE
+2404 REYQLGSQITLE

-2515 SAKPSNGAHAHAD
+2515 SAKPSNGEHAD

-2563 AEADPSRTIKQI
+2563 AEADPSRTIKHI

-2718 IWDKAGAGDEK
+2718 IWDKTGAGDEK

-2791 TLHGDLDIT
+2791 TLHGDLDAT

-2808 ADGREAVRQHQSG
+2808 ADGREAIRQHQSG
-2821 DSHVHLHGNGITHA
+2821 DSHVHLHGNGIAHA

-2903 ADTLTGGAGADTF
+2903 SDTLTGGAGADTF
-2916 TFASVLDGKNIDTIT
+2916 TFASLLDGKNIDTIT